1 MTESRIKR
9 LATTLMDATTDK
21 DPLVQEQIYNALCH
35 LGESEPEEIL
45 NSCDEYLRQHDKL
58 AYPHRVIILKAM
70 ETVVKNNIA
79 LLDKSTAKV
88 VIFLASNEMT
98 KSKEVI
104 RDWQQAASNVL
115 VAVGQRFINKVM
127 EEVLTKF
134 QPGILPHYFV
144 MQTFA
149 NLSVSNVFGMVPF
162 LNSILGTMLPML
174 GMAKQDHMKS
184 VFCYA
189 LQHFS
194 ESIQE
199 YLANLD
205 KAPDPT
211 VRKDTFS
218 NEIFSAYEVLFNSWL
233 QHREAKLRLA
243 VVEAMGPMSYLLPSE
258 KLEEQLP
265 KLIPGILA
273 LYKKHTEAFYISKSL
288 CQILEASVN
297 IGSRSLDV
305 QLDSLLGTLHPQICA
320 PADPAVPLTV
330 KNHTEVLRCFTVL
343 ACSFPD
349 RVLAF
354 LLPKLESSNERTRVG
369 TLLIMRQIINSAPSQ
384 MEIKKPFI
392 LSSMKLPLQDS
403 NNKVKRAVVQVIS
416 AMAHHGYLEQP
427 GGEAMMEFLVRQC
440 ALPSDAQ
447 PKKQPPDAD
456 DLTSD
461 SVQSI
466 SVNTLFLLSTTVDRM
481 NNVLWPYLLEFVT
494 PVQFT
499 NALTPLCKSL
509 MSLAVKKQEEGENAS
524 LIRYDLNANLP
535 SPYALTTRLLVVSS
549 QPYVGDCRGAAALR
563 LLNVLHYSV
572 HPALEQLWSKRVPL
586 LVEHIEENTEK
597 SLSQKEW
604 EEKLLLFLQETLAAV
619 ADNTW
624 ICHFVTEMCRQLNSY
639 NGFPLEKNFLYKC
652 IGTTL
657 GACASKDLVQKQLQ
671 ELLETARYHE
681 EAEREGLAS
690 CFGIC
695 AINHLEETLAK
706 LEDFVRSDVFKKSVG
721 LFSIFK
727 DRSDNEVE
735 KIKST
740 LILCYGYVA
749 VSAPKELVLSRIEA
763 DILKN
768 IFQYFNT
775 KVLGIKVET
784 KVQCEALNLSSSLLF
799 PALSVRLSLWVPL
812 ESSSRGGPRAPGE
825 SRWSRC
831 SLPRPPHPAPPRLE
845 PLPRKCRNSQRR
857 GREKGVGFFFFGGG
871 GFFGVLFG
879 FFFFLPGREPSVGSV
894 ARGRSGGRSPAACRL
909 PPVLPKPCFSYELG
923 AAGARRGVP
932 GRERAGLGSAFFAR
946 DLTLKLCLIRSIC
959 MISQAIYN
967 GAKCGD
973 FVFSRK
979 AELVA
984 QMVEF
989 IKAEPPEAMR
999 TPVRQRAMITCTYL
1013 VVLEPHLSDPDR
1025 TELIDTCLAGVLA
1038 LPPPEP
1044 AKEREENG
1052 GDASHKEVLY
1062 GDTLSALKD
1071 LLKSLLQRNLTPHG
1085 LQDMFAHLGPWIKSN
1100 KEHERQR
1107 AVEVSA
1113 ALLEFYLSKLNVS
1126 TVIPFYNLGVLIALF
1141 SPRCSDSLAS
1151 VRQDAVDC
1159 VYCLLYIQLCY
1170 EGFARD
1176 HRDEMVEGLKALK
1189 KGLEEPDFTVLFRTC
1204 NNIAMVIGKRVP
1216 PDQLMSLL
1224 LAMFEGL
1231 ADPDKNCSRA
1241 ATVMIN
1247 SLLKERGAVLQEKV
1261 PDIMSIIHSKLE
1273 EVDEE
1278 HIRKAAQQTV
1288 YILAS
1293 QHKSV
1298 VVSSLLGSPLPFDS
1312 HTCAMWR
1319 SLATEPT
1326 LASRILEQLLEKV
1339 NSDVPYKE
1347 SKSFPL
1353 LGSAAERVATPLP
1366 LAATCAL
1373 YEIMSAP
1380 ESGPAVLGLYPPLFV
1395 TLLLRLSCTVG
1406 VQLPKNL
1413 QSRERRRSS
1422 SSSGGGGSGNHGPAS
1437 RSLQPCSCAVET
1449 LKVMLVRGGSEEVA
1463 RAVGSAGGWELMA
1476 SAERHHDGIAVLAGA
1491 MARHAGPRLPLIVKN
1506 LIPTLNS
1513 VFDSQRITTTAFFAE
1528 LLNSNVVNDLILLET
1543 MMDNMTGRQKDACTL
1558 VRMLALRG
1566 LGNIASGSPE
1576 KVRKH
1581 GAKLLASM
1589 VNGMDD
1595 KDDPHN
1601 LVALE
1606 AMSSLSKLLDHLE
1619 ERDIQSMLLHIA
1631 IRIRPF
1637 FDSEQPDLRRSSIV
1651 LFGNLTKFSQGNCEV
1666 FFEQILNGLVTLL
1679 LHLQDPKPEVVKACK
1694 FALRMCGPNMGCDGL
1709 CDMFL
1714 NHLREDRS
1722 LHYGEF
1728 MNNVCKHLMQS
1739 YPEMLNR
1746 LILTNLFY
1754 FKSNWVDI
1762 RAAAPMF
1769 IGFLVLHVDEDQC
1782 QQVDLDQ
1789 LISALNLLLKD
1800 PVPSVR
1806 VKVAETLGRLVRI
1819 L

>member
-45 NSCDEYLRQHDKL
+45 NACDEYLRQHDKL
-58 AYPHRVIILKAM
+58 AFPHRVIILKAM
-70 ETVVKNNIA
+70 ETIVRNNISH
-79 LLDKSTAKV
+79 LDKSMAKV
-88 VIFLASNEMT
+88 VIFLASQEMT

-144 MQTFA
+144 LETFA
-149 NLSVSNVFGMVPF
+149 NLSVANVFGMVPF

-174 GMAKQDHMKS
+174 GMAKQDHLKV

-218 NEIFSAYEVLFNSWL
+218 NDIFSAYEVLFNSWL
-233 QHREAKLRLA
+233 QHRETKLRLA
-243 VVEAMGPMSYLLPSE
+243 VVEALGPMTHLMPAE

-265 KLIPGILA
+265 KLIPGILG
-273 LYKKHTEAFYISKSL
+273 LYKKHTETFYISKSL

-305 QLDSLLGTLHPQICA
+305 HLDSLMATLHPQICV
-320 PADPAVPLTV
+320 PTDPSVPLSV

-343 ACSFPD
+343 ASSFPD

-369 TLLIMRQIINSAPSQ
+369 TLLIVRQIINSAPSQ

-392 LSSMKLPLQDS
+392 LSAMKLPLQDN

-427 GGEAMMEFLVRQC
+427 GGEALLEFLIRQC
-440 ALPSDAQ
+440 ALSSDT
-447 PKKQPPDAD
+447 PKKPPPDAD
-456 DLTSD
+456 DLSSD
-461 SVQSI
+461 GVRRI
-466 SVNTLFLLSTTVDRM
+466 SVNTLFLLSTTVERM
-481 NNVLWPYLLEFVT
+481 NHILWPFLLEFLL
-494 PVQFT
+494 PMPFT

-509 MSLAVKKQEEGENAS
+509 ICLATKKREEDQNAS
-524 LIRYDLNANLP
+524 LIRYDLNGNLP
-535 SPYALTTRLLVVSS
+535 SPYAITTRLLVVSS
-549 QPYVGDCRGAAALR
+549 DPYLGDCRGTSALR
-563 LLNVLHYSV
+563 LLNVVSCSV
-572 HPALEQLWSKRVPL
+572 HPTLEKLWNEKIPL
-586 LVEHIEENTEK
+586 LVEHLEENTEN
-597 SLSQKEW
+597 SLIQKEW
-604 EEKLLLFLQETLAAV
+604 EEKLLLFLQETLKTV
-619 ADNTW
+619 WDNAW
-624 ICHFVTEMCRQLNSY
+624 ICPLVLEMCRQLNSY
-639 NGFPLEKNFLYKC
+639 NGAPTEKNFLYKC

-657 GACASKDLVQKQLQ
+657 GACGTKDLVQKQLQ

-690 CFGIC
+690 CFGLC
-695 AINHLEETLAK
+695 AIHHLEDTLAK

-727 DRSDNEVE
+727 DRNENEVE
-735 KIKST
+735 KVKST

-749 VSAPKELVLSRIEA
+749 ANAPKELVLSRIEE

-775 KVLGIKVET
+775 K
-784 KVQCEALNLSSSLLF
+784 
-799 PALSVRLSLWVPL
+799 
-812 ESSSRGGPRAPGE
+812 
-825 SRWSRC
+825 
-831 SLPRPPHPAPPRLE
+831 
-845 PLPRKCRNSQRR
+845 
-857 GREKGVGFFFFGGG
+857 
-871 GFFGVLFG
+871 
-879 FFFFLPGREPSVGSV
+879 
-894 ARGRSGGRSPAACRL
+894 
-909 PPVLPKPCFSYELG
+909 
-923 AAGARRGVP
+923 
-932 GRERAGLGSAFFAR
+932 

-959 MISQAIYN
+959 MISQAICN
-967 GAKCGD
+967 GMKCGD

-989 IKAEPPEAMR
+989 IKAEPLEVMR
-999 TPVRQRAMITCTYL
+999 TPIRQRAMITCTYL
-1013 VVLEPHLSDPDR
+1013 VILEPHLSDPDR
-1025 TELIDTCLAGVLA
+1025 TELMDTCLASVLA
-1038 LPPPEP
+1038 LPPPEA

-1052 GDASHKEVLY
+1052 GEALYKEVLY
-1062 GDTLSALKD
+1062 GDTINALKD

-1085 LQDMFAHLGPWIKSN
+1085 LQDMFAHLGPWIKSS
-1100 KEHERQR
+1100 KAHERER

-1113 ALLEFYLSKLNVS
+1113 SLLDFYLTKLNVS
-1126 TVIPFYNLGVLIALF
+1126 TVIPFYNLGVLMALF
-1141 SPRCSDSLAS
+1141 SPRCSDALAA
-1151 VRQDAVDC
+1151 VRQRAVDC
-1159 VYCLLYIQLCY
+1159 VYTLLSIQLCY

-1176 HRDEMVEGLKALK
+1176 HKDEMVEGLKALK
-1189 KGLEEPDFTVLFRTC
+1189 KGLEEPDFTVLFHTC

-1247 SLLKERGAVLQEKV
+1247 SLLKERGGVLQEKV

-1278 HIRKAAQQTV
+1278 HLRKAAQQTV

-1298 VVSSLLGSPLPFDS
+1298 VVSSLLSSSLPFDS

-1319 SLATEPT
+1319 SLATDPA
-1326 LASRILEQLLEKV
+1326 LASQILEQLLEKI
-1339 NSDVPYKE
+1339 NRDVPYKE
-1347 SKSFPL
+1347 SKCFL
-1353 LGSAAERVATPLP
+1353 LGSGSERIATPLP

-1380 ESGPAVLGLYPPLFV
+1380 ESGTAVVGLYPPLFV
-1395 TLLLRLSCTVG
+1395 TLLLRISSTVG

-1413 QSRERRRSS
+1413 QSKERRSN
-1422 SSSGGGGSGNHGPAS
+1422 NHNATS
-1437 RSLQPCSCAVET
+1437 RSLHPCSWAVET
-1449 LKVMLVRGGSEEVA
+1449 LKVMLIRGGSEEVA
-1463 RAVGSAGGWELMA
+1463 KVVGSTGGWELMA
-1476 SAERHHDGIAVLAGA
+1476 SPERHHDGIALLAGA

-1506 LIPTLNS
+1506 LIPTLSS

-1528 LLNSNVVNDLILLET
+1528 LLNNNVVNDLILLET
-1543 MMDNMTGRQKDACTL
+1543 MMDNMTGRQKDTCLL

-1566 LGNIASGSPE
+1566 LGNIASGSPD

-1601 LVALE
+1601 LIALE
-1606 AMSSLSKLLDHLE
+1606 AMSGLSKLLDHLE

-1637 FDSEQPDLRRSSIV
+1637 FDSEQPELRQSSIV
-1651 LFGNLTKFSQGNCEV
+1651 LFGNLTKFSEGEA
-1666 FFEQILNGLVTLL
+1666 FFEQIFNGLVTLL

-1694 FALRMCGPNMGCDGL
+1694 FALRMCGPNMGCEGL

-1714 NHLREDRS
+1714 NHLREERS

-1728 MNNVCKHLMQS
+1728 MNNVCKHLMQT

-1746 LILTNLFY
+1746 LISTNLFY
-1754 FKSNWVDI
+1754 FKSSWVDI

-1769 IGFLVLHVDEDQC
+1769 IGFLVLHVDEDHC

-1789 LISALNLLLKD
+1789 LLSALNLLLKD
-1800 PVPSVR
+1800 PIPAVR

>member
-1 MTESRIKR
+1 MMESRIKR

-21 DPLVQEQIYNALCH
+21 DPLVQEQIYNALCY

-45 NSCDEYLRQHDKL
+45 NACDEYLRQHDKL

-70 ETVVKNNIA
+70 ETVVKDNIG
-79 LLDKSTAKV
+79 LLEKSTAKV

-243 VVEAMGPMSYLLPSE
+243 VVEALGPMSYLMPSE

-305 QLDSLLGTLHPQICA
+305 QLDPLLGTLHPQICA
-320 PADPAVPLTV
+320 PADPSVPLTV

-427 GGEAMMEFLVRQC
+427 GGEAMLEFLVRQC
-440 ALPSDAQ
+440 ALPSEPQ
-447 PKKQPPDAD
+447 PKKQLPDAD
-456 DLTSD
+456 DLASD

-466 SVNTLFLLSTTVDRM
+466 SINTLFLLSTTVDRM

-494 PVQFT
+494 PIQFT

-509 MSLAVKKQEEGENAS
+509 MYLATKKQEEGENAS

-549 QPYVGDCRGAAALR
+549 QPYSGECRGAAALR
-563 LLNVLHYSV
+563 LLGVLHYSV
-572 HPALEQLWSKRVPL
+572 HPALDQLWSKKVPL
-586 LVEHIEENTEK
+586 LVEHVEENTES

-619 ADNTW
+619 SDNTW

-639 NGFPLEKNFLYKC
+639 NGFVLEKNFLYKC

-749 VSAPKELVLSRIEA
+749 VYAPKELVLSRIEA

-784 KVQCEALNLSSSLLF
+784 K
-799 PALSVRLSLWVPL
+799 
-812 ESSSRGGPRAPGE
+812 
-825 SRWSRC
+825 
-831 SLPRPPHPAPPRLE
+831 
-845 PLPRKCRNSQRR
+845 
-857 GREKGVGFFFFGGG
+857 
-871 GFFGVLFG
+871 
-879 FFFFLPGREPSVGSV
+879 
-894 ARGRSGGRSPAACRL
+894 
-909 PPVLPKPCFSYELG
+909 
-923 AAGARRGVP
+923 
-932 GRERAGLGSAFFAR
+932 

-967 GAKCGD
+967 GVKCGD
-973 FVFSRK
+973 FIFSRK

-989 IKAEPPEAMR
+989 IKAEPLEAMR

-1013 VVLEPHLSDPDR
+1013 VILEPHLSDPDR
-1025 TELIDTCLAGVLA
+1025 TELMDTCLAGVLA
-1038 LPPPEP
+1038 LPPLEP
-1044 AKEREENG
+1044 GKEREESG
-1052 GDASHKEVLY
+1052 SDALPKEMLY
-1062 GDTLSALKD
+1062 GDTISALKD

-1113 ALLEFYLSKLNVS
+1113 ALLDFYLSKLNVS

-1151 VRQDAVDC
+1151 VRQHAVDC

-1189 KGLEEPDFTVLFRTC
+1189 KGLEEPDFTVLFHTC

-1247 SLLKERGAVLQEKV
+1247 SLLKERGGVLQEKV

-1298 VVSSLLGSPLPFDS
+1298 VVSSLLGSALPFDS

-1319 SLATEPT
+1319 SLATEPALT
-1326 LASRILEQLLEKV
+1326 SQILEQLLEKV
-1339 NSDVPYKE
+1339 NRDVPYKE
-1347 SKSFPL
+1347 SKCFL
-1353 LGSAAERVATPLP
+1353 LGSGAERIATPLP

-1380 ESGPAVLGLYPPLFV
+1380 ESGAAVLGLYPPLFV
-1395 TLLLRLSCTVG
+1395 TLLLRVSCTVG

-1413 QSRERRRSS
+1413 QSRERRSS
-1422 SSSGGGGSGNHGPAS
+1422 SHGLAP
-1437 RSLQPCSCAVET
+1437 RSLHPCSRAVET
-1449 LKVMLVRGGSEEVA
+1449 LKVMLARGGSEEVA
-1463 RAVGSAGGWELMA
+1463 RAVGNAGGWDLMA
-1476 SAERHHDGIAVLAGA
+1476 SPERHHDGVAALAGA

-1506 LIPTLNS
+1506 LIPTLSS
-1513 VFDSQRITTTAFFAE
+1513 VFDSQRITTTAFLAE
-1528 LLNSNVVNDLILLET
+1528 LLNSNVVNDLMLLET
-1543 MMDNMTGRQKDACTL
+1543 VMDNMTGRQKDACTL

-1606 AMSSLSKLLDHLE
+1606 AMSSLSKLLDHVE

-1637 FDSEQPDLRRSSIV
+1637 FDSEQPDLRQSSIV
-1651 LFGNLTKFSQGNCEV
+1651 LFGNLSRFSEGNCEV

-1679 LHLQDPKPEVVKACK
+1679 LHLQDPKPEVVRACK
-1694 FALRMCGPNMGCDGL
+1694 FALRMCGPNMGCEGL

-1714 NHLREDRS
+1714 NHLREERS

-1769 IGFLVLHVDEDQC
+1769 IGFLVLHVDEEHC

-1800 PVPSVR
+1800 PVPAVR

>member
-1 MTESRIKR
+1 CSRPG

-21 DPLVQEQIYNALCH
+21 APQVQEQIYAALCYV
-35 LGESEPEEIL
+35 GEAEPEEVL
-45 NSCDEYLRQHDKL
+45 RCCDEYLRQHDKL

-70 ETVVKNNIA
+70 ETVVRNNIA

-104 RDWQQAASNVL
+104 RDWQEAASSVL

-144 MQTFA
+144 LQTFA

-189 LQHFS
+189 LQRFS

-218 NEIFSAYEVLFNSWL
+218 NDIFSAYEVLFSSWL

-243 VVEAMGPMSYLLPSE
+243 VVEAMGPMSHLLPGE

-273 LYKKHTEAFYISKSL
+273 LYRKHAEAFSISKSL
-288 CQILEASVN
+288 CQILEASVD

-305 QLDSLLGTLHPQICA
+305 QLDPLLGTLHPQICA
-320 PADPAVPLTV
+320 PADPALPLTV

-403 NNKVKRAVVQVIS
+403 SDKVKRALVQVIS

-427 GGEAMMEFLVRQC
+427 GGEAMVEFLVRQC
-440 ALPSDAQ
+440 ALASEL
-447 PKKQPPDAD
+447 PKKQAPDAED
-456 DLTSD
+456 PASD

-466 SVNTLFLLSTTVDRM
+466 SINTLLLLSTTVDRM
-481 NNVLWPYLLEFVT
+481 SNVLWPYLLEFVT
-494 PVQFT
+494 PIQFT
-499 NALTPLCKSL
+499 NALTPLCRSL
-509 MSLAVKKQEEGENAS
+509 MYLAMKKEEEGESAS
-524 LIRYDLNANLP
+524 LIRYDGNANLP
-535 SPYALTTRLLVVSS
+535 SPYALTARLLVVSS
-549 QPYVGDCRGAAALR
+549 QPHAGACRGAAALR
-563 LLNVLHYSV
+563 LLHVLHGSV
-572 HPALEQLWSKRVPL
+572 HPSLGPLWSKRVPL
-586 LVEHIEENTEK
+586 LVERIEENTEQA
-597 SLSQKEW
+597 LSQKEW
-604 EEKLLLFLQETLAAV
+604 EEELLLFLQETLAAI
-619 ADNTW
+619 ADSAW
-624 ICHFVTEMCRQLNSY
+624 IGQFVVEMSRQLSSY
-639 NGFPLEKNFLYKC
+639 NGFPMEKNFLYKC

-657 GACASKDLVQKQLQ
+657 GACSSKDLVQKQLQ

-690 CFGIC
+690 CFGLC
-695 AINHLEETLAK
+695 AMSHLEEALSE
-706 LEDFVRSDVFKKSVG
+706 LEQFVRSDVFRRSGG

-727 DRSDNEVE
+727 V
-735 KIKST
+735 
-740 LILCYGYVA
+740 CAGGCA
-749 VSAPKELVLSRIEA
+749 APAPTDAFPGCSGGADLLFFPLV
-763 DILKN
+763 
-768 IFQYFNT
+768 Q
-775 KVLGIKVET
+775 VLGIKVET
-784 KVQCEALNLSSSLLF
+784 K
-799 PALSVRLSLWVPL
+799 
-812 ESSSRGGPRAPGE
+812 
-825 SRWSRC
+825 
-831 SLPRPPHPAPPRLE
+831 
-845 PLPRKCRNSQRR
+845 
-857 GREKGVGFFFFGGG
+857 
-871 GFFGVLFG
+871 
-879 FFFFLPGREPSVGSV
+879 
-894 ARGRSGGRSPAACRL
+894 
-909 PPVLPKPCFSYELG
+909 
-923 AAGARRGVP
+923 
-932 GRERAGLGSAFFAR
+932 

-959 MISQAIYN
+959 MISQAICK
-967 GAKCGD
+967 GGKCGD
-973 FVFSRK
+973 FSFSHK

-989 IKAEPPEAMR
+989 MKAEPQDTMR

-1013 VVLEPHLSDPDR
+1013 VYPSSAPIPCRNDGAWPLPLSCSSPSP
-1025 TELIDTCLAGVLA
+1025 CS
-1038 LPPPEP
+1038 P
-1044 AKEREENG
+1044 
-1052 GDASHKEVLY
+1052 
-1062 GDTLSALKD
+1062 
-1071 LLKSLLQRNLTPHG
+1071 LQ
-1085 LQDMFAHLGPWIKSN
+1085 HLGPWIKSS
-1100 KEHERQR
+1100 KDHERQR
-1107 AVEVSA
+1107 AVEISA
-1113 ALLEFYLSKLNVS
+1113 ALLDFYLSALNVS
-1126 TVIPFYNLGVLIALF
+1126 TVIPFYNLSVLIALF
-1141 SPRCSDSLAS
+1141 SPRCSDSVPS
-1151 VRQDAVDC
+1151 VRLHAVDC

-1189 KGLEEPDFTVLFRTC
+1189 KGLEEPDFTVLFHACTSM
-1204 NNIAMVIGKRVP
+1204 AMVVGKRVP

-1224 LAMFEGL
+1224 LALFEGL
-1231 ADPDKNCSRA
+1231 VDPDRNCSRA

-1298 VVSSLLGSPLPFDS
+1298 VVSSLLGSALPFDS
-1312 HTCAMWR
+1312 HTCTMWR
-1319 SLATEPT
+1319 SLATEPALT
-1326 LASRILEQLLEKV
+1326 SQILEQLLEKV
-1339 NSDVPYKE
+1339 NRDVPYKE
-1347 SKSFPL
+1347 SKCFL
-1353 LGSAAERVATPLP
+1353 LGSGSERIATPLP

-1380 ESGPAVLGLYPPLFV
+1380 EAGPAVLGLYAPLFV
-1395 TLLLRLSCTVG
+1395 TLLLRLSCSVG
-1406 VQLPKNL
+1406 VQLPKSL
-1413 QSRERRRSS
+1413 QSRERRSS
-1422 SSSGGGGSGNHGPAS
+1422 SSQGPAA
-1437 RSLQPCSCAVET
+1437 RSLQPCSSAVET
-1449 LKVMLVRGGSEEVA
+1449 LKAMLVRGGSEEVA
-1463 RAVGSAGGWELMA
+1463 RAVDSAGAWDLMA
-1476 SAERHHDGIAVLAGA
+1476 SPERHHDGIAVLAGA

-1506 LIPTLNS
+1506 LVPTLSS

-1528 LLNSNVVNDLILLET
+1528 LLGSNVVNDLLLLET
-1543 MMDNMTGRQKDACTL
+1543 VLDGTAGRQKDPCTL
-1558 VRMLALRG
+1558 VRVLVLRG
-1566 LGNIASGSPE
+1566 LGNVAAGSPD

-1606 AMSSLSKLLDHLE
+1606 AMSSLSKLLDHVE

-1637 FDSEQPDLRRSSIV
+1637 FDSEQPRLRRSSIV
-1651 LFGNLTKFSQGNCEV
+1651 LFGHLSRFSRGHCEL
-1666 FFEQILNGLVTLL
+1666 FLEQILNGLVTLL
-1679 LHLQDPKPEVVKACK
+1679 LHLQDPQPDVVNACK
-1694 FALRMCGPNMGCDGL
+1694 FALRMCGPSMGCEGL
-1709 CDMFL
+1709 RAMFRT
-1714 NHLREDRS
+1714 HLREGRS

-1728 MNNVCKHLMQS
+1728 INDVCKHLMQS
-1739 YPEMLNR
+1739 FPEMLNR

-1754 FKSNWVDI
+1754 FKSAWVDI

-1769 IGFLVLHVDEDQC
+1769 IGFLVLHVDEDHC

-1789 LISALNLLLKD
+1789 LISG
-1800 PVPSVR
+1800 
-1806 VKVAETLGRLVRI
+1806 EQ
-1819 L
+1819 

>member
-1 MTESRIKR
+1 MMESRIKPCLSCSG

-21 DPLVQEQIYNALCH
+21 DPLVQEQIYNALCY

-45 NSCDEYLRQHDKL
+45 HSCDEYLRQHDKL

-79 LLDKSTAKV
+79 SLDKSTAKV

-104 RDWQQAASNVL
+104 REWQQAASSVL

-134 QPGILPHYFV
+134 QPGILPHYFIV
-144 MQTFA
+144 QTFA

-243 VVEAMGPMSYLLPSE
+243 VVEAVGPMSYLMPSE

-273 LYKKHTEAFYISKSL
+273 LYKKHAEAFYISKSL

-305 QLDSLLGTLHPQICA
+305 QLDALLGTLHPQICA
-320 PADPAVPLTV
+320 PADPSVPLTV

-403 NNKVKRAVVQVIS
+403 NDKVKRAVVQVIS

-427 GGEAMMEFLVRQC
+427 GGEAMMEYLVRQC
-440 ALPSDAQ
+440 ALPSEA
-447 PKKQPPDAD
+447 PKKQTPDAD

-494 PVQFT
+494 PIQFT

-509 MSLAVKKQEEGENAS
+509 MYLAMKKQEEGENAS
-524 LIRYDLNANLP
+524 LIRYDLNGNLP

-549 QPYVGDCRGAAALR
+549 QPYAGDCRGTAALR
-563 LLNVLHYSV
+563 LLSVLQYSV
-572 HPALEQLWSKRVPL
+572 HPALEQLWSKRVPS

-597 SLSQKEW
+597 CLCQKEW

-619 ADNTW
+619 SDNTW

-657 GACASKDLVQKQLQ
+657 GACTSKDLVQKQLQ

-740 LILCYGYVA
+740 LILCYGFVA
-749 VSAPKELVLSRIEA
+749 VHAPKELVLSRIEA

-784 KVQCEALNLSSSLLF
+784 K
-799 PALSVRLSLWVPL
+799 
-812 ESSSRGGPRAPGE
+812 
-825 SRWSRC
+825 
-831 SLPRPPHPAPPRLE
+831 
-845 PLPRKCRNSQRR
+845 
-857 GREKGVGFFFFGGG
+857 
-871 GFFGVLFG
+871 
-879 FFFFLPGREPSVGSV
+879 
-894 ARGRSGGRSPAACRL
+894 
-909 PPVLPKPCFSYELG
+909 
-923 AAGARRGVP
+923 
-932 GRERAGLGSAFFAR
+932 

-967 GAKCGD
+967 GGKCGD

-989 IKAEPPEAMR
+989 IKAEPLDAMR
-999 TPVRQRAMITCTYL
+999 TPVRQRAMVTCTYL
-1013 VVLEPHLSDPDR
+1013 VSVLEPHLSDPDR
-1025 TELIDTCLAGVLA
+1025 TELIDTCLASVLA
-1038 LPPPEP
+1038 LPPDPGQ
-1044 AKEREENG
+1044 ERDGIG
-1052 GDASHKEVLY
+1052 GDAPHKEILY

-1100 KEHERQR
+1100 KEQERQR

-1113 ALLEFYLSKLNVS
+1113 ALLDFYLGKLNVS

-1151 VRQDAVDC
+1151 VRQHAVDC

-1176 HRDEMVEGLKALK
+1176 HTDEMVEGLKALK
-1189 KGLEEPDFTVLFRTC
+1189 KGLEEPDFTVLFHAC
-1204 NNIAMVIGKRVP
+1204 HNIAMVVGKRVP

-1247 SLLKERGAVLQEKV
+1247 SLLKERGSVLQEKV
-1261 PDIMSIIHSKLE
+1261 PDIMSIIHSKLQ

-1278 HIRKAAQQTV
+1278 HVRKAAQQTV

-1298 VVSSLLGSPLPFDS
+1298 VVSSLLGSALPFDS

-1319 SLATEPT
+1319 SLAAEPT
-1326 LASRILEQLLEKV
+1326 LTSQILEQLLEKV
-1339 NSDVPYKE
+1339 NRDVPYKE
-1347 SKSFPL
+1347 SKCFL
-1353 LGSAAERVATPLP
+1353 LGSGSERIATPLP

-1380 ESGPAVLGLYPPLFV
+1380 ESGAAVLGLYAPLFV
-1395 TLLLRLSCTVG
+1395 TLLLRVSCTVG
-1406 VQLPKNL
+1406 VQLPKSL
-1413 QSRERRRSS
+1413 QSRERRSS
-1422 SSSGGGGSGNHGPAS
+1422 SLSPAP
-1437 RSLQPCSCAVET
+1437 RSLHPCSCAVET
-1449 LKVMLVRGGSEEVA
+1449 LKVMLARGGSEAVT
-1463 RAVGSAGGWELMA
+1463 RAVGSAGGWDLMA
-1476 SAERHHDGIAVLAGA
+1476 SPERHHDGIAVLAGA

-1506 LIPTLNS
+1506 LVPTLSS

-1528 LLNSNVVNDLILLET
+1528 LLNSNVVNDLMLLET
-1543 MMDNMTGRQKDACTL
+1543 VMDNMTGRQKDPCML

-1566 LGNIASGSPE
+1566 LGNISSGSPE

-1637 FDSEQPDLRRSSIV
+1637 FDSEQPGLRQSSIV
-1651 LFGNLTKFSQGNCEV
+1651 LFGNLTKFSEDDCEA

-1694 FALRMCGPNMGCDGL
+1694 FALRMCGPNMGCEGL

-1769 IGFLVLHVDEDQC
+1769 IGFLVLHVDEDHC

-1800 PVPSVR
+1800 PVPAVR
-1806 VKVAETLGRLVRI
+1806 MKVAETLGRLVRI

>member
-1 MTESRIKR
+1 READVSARGGPFACSRR
-9 LATTLMDATTDK
+9 PGGCSGAFPPRSGLATTLMDATTDK
-21 DPLVQEQIYNALCH
+21 APQVQEQIYAALCYV
-35 LGESEPEEIL
+35 GEAEPEEVL
-45 NSCDEYLRQHDKL
+45 RCCDEYLRQHDKL

-70 ETVVKNNIA
+70 ETVVRNNIA

-104 RDWQQAASNVL
+104 RDWQEAASSVL

-144 MQTFA
+144 LQTFA

-189 LQHFS
+189 LQRFS

-218 NEIFSAYEVLFNSWL
+218 NDIFSAYEVLFSSWL

-243 VVEAMGPMSYLLPSE
+243 VVEAMGPMSHLLPGE

-273 LYKKHTEAFYISKSL
+273 LYRKHAEAFSISKSL
-288 CQILEASVN
+288 CQILEASVD

-305 QLDSLLGTLHPQICA
+305 QLDPLLGTLHPQICA
-320 PADPAVPLTV
+320 PADPALPLTV

-403 NNKVKRAVVQVIS
+403 SDKVKRALVQVIS

-427 GGEAMMEFLVRQC
+427 GGEAMVEFLVRQC
-440 ALPSDAQ
+440 ALASELVGTRGGSSRKPGWG
-447 PKKQPPDAD
+447 
-456 DLTSD
+456 
-461 SVQSI
+461 
-466 SVNTLFLLSTTVDRM
+466 RM
-481 NNVLWPYLLEFVT
+481 WSEVLWPYLLEFVT
-494 PVQFT
+494 PIQFT
-499 NALTPLCKSL
+499 NALTPLCRSL
-509 MSLAVKKQEEGENAS
+509 MYLAMKKEEEGESAS
-524 LIRYDLNANLP
+524 LIRYDGNANLP
-535 SPYALTTRLLVVSS
+535 SPYALTARLLVVSS
-549 QPYVGDCRGAAALR
+549 QPHAGACRGAAALR
-563 LLNVLHYSV
+563 LLHVLHGSV
-572 HPALEQLWSKRVPL
+572 HPSLGPLWSKRVPL
-586 LVEHIEENTEK
+586 LVERIEENTEQA
-597 SLSQKEW
+597 LSQKEW
-604 EEKLLLFLQETLAAV
+604 EEELLLFLQETLAAI
-619 ADNTW
+619 ADSAW
-624 ICHFVTEMCRQLNSY
+624 IGQFVVEMSRQLSSY
-639 NGFPLEKNFLYKC
+639 NGFPMEKNFLYKC

-657 GACASKDLVQKQLQ
+657 GACSSKDLVQKQLQ

-690 CFGIC
+690 CFGLC
-695 AINHLEETLAK
+695 AMSHLEEALSE
-706 LEDFVRSDVFKKSVG
+706 LEQFVRSDVFRRSGG

-749 VSAPKELVLSRIEA
+749 AHAPQELVLSRIEA

-784 KVQCEALNLSSSLLF
+784 K
-799 PALSVRLSLWVPL
+799 
-812 ESSSRGGPRAPGE
+812 
-825 SRWSRC
+825 
-831 SLPRPPHPAPPRLE
+831 
-845 PLPRKCRNSQRR
+845 
-857 GREKGVGFFFFGGG
+857 
-871 GFFGVLFG
+871 
-879 FFFFLPGREPSVGSV
+879 
-894 ARGRSGGRSPAACRL
+894 
-909 PPVLPKPCFSYELG
+909 
-923 AAGARRGVP
+923 
-932 GRERAGLGSAFFAR
+932 

-959 MISQAIYN
+959 MISQAICK
-967 GAKCGD
+967 GGKCGD
-973 FVFSRK
+973 FSFSHK

-989 IKAEPPEAMR
+989 MKAEPQDTMR

-1013 VVLEPHLSDPDR
+1013 VYPSSAPIPCRNDGAWP
-1025 TELIDTCLAGVLA
+1025 
-1038 LPPPEP
+1038 LP
-1044 AKEREENG
+1044 
-1052 GDASHKEVLY
+1052 AS
-1062 GDTLSALKD
+1062 
-1071 LLKSLLQRNLTPHG
+1071 PHG
-1085 LQDMFAHLGPWIKSN
+1085 SDGAVAPWLPKAKQLSCSSPSPCSPLQHLGPWIKSS
-1100 KEHERQR
+1100 KDHERQR
-1107 AVEVSA
+1107 AVEISA
-1113 ALLEFYLSKLNVS
+1113 ALLDFYLSALNVS
-1126 TVIPFYNLGVLIALF
+1126 TVIPFYNLSVLIALF
-1141 SPRCSDSLAS
+1141 SPRCSDSVPS
-1151 VRQDAVDC
+1151 VRLHAVDC

-1189 KGLEEPDFTVLFRTC
+1189 KGLEEPDFTVLFHACTSM
-1204 NNIAMVIGKRVP
+1204 AMVVGKRVP

-1224 LAMFEGL
+1224 LALFEGL
-1231 ADPDKNCSRA
+1231 VDPDRNCSRA

-1298 VVSSLLGSPLPFDS
+1298 VVSSLLGSALPFDS
-1312 HTCAMWR
+1312 HTCTMWR
-1319 SLATEPT
+1319 SLATEPALT
-1326 LASRILEQLLEKV
+1326 SQILEQLLEKV
-1339 NSDVPYKE
+1339 NRDVPYKE
-1347 SKSFPL
+1347 SKCFL
-1353 LGSAAERVATPLP
+1353 LGSGSERIATPLP

-1380 ESGPAVLGLYPPLFV
+1380 EAGPAVLGLYAPLFV
-1395 TLLLRLSCTVG
+1395 TLLLRLSCSVG
-1406 VQLPKNL
+1406 VQLPKSL
-1413 QSRERRRSS
+1413 QSRERRSS
-1422 SSSGGGGSGNHGPAS
+1422 SSQGPAA
-1437 RSLQPCSCAVET
+1437 RSLQPCSSAVET
-1449 LKVMLVRGGSEEVA
+1449 LKAMLVRGGSEEVA
-1463 RAVGSAGGWELMA
+1463 RAVDSAGAWDLMA
-1476 SAERHHDGIAVLAGA
+1476 TSAPRVTRVSPPSA

-1506 LIPTLNS
+1506 LVPTLSS

-1528 LLNSNVVNDLILLET
+1528 LLGSNVVNDLLLLET
-1543 MMDNMTGRQKDACTL
+1543 VLDGTAGRQKDPCTL
-1558 VRMLALRG
+1558 VRVLVLRG
-1566 LGNIASGSPE
+1566 LGNVAAGSPD

-1606 AMSSLSKLLDHLE
+1606 AMSSLSKLLDHVE

-1637 FDSEQPDLRRSSIV
+1637 FDSEQPRLRRSSIV
-1651 LFGNLTKFSQGNCEV
+1651 LFGHLSRFSRGHCEL
-1666 FFEQILNGLVTLL
+1666 FLEQILNGLVTLL
-1679 LHLQDPKPEVVKACK
+1679 LHLQDPQPDVVNACK
-1694 FALRMCGPNMGCDGL
+1694 FALRMCGPSMGCEGL
-1709 CDMFL
+1709 RAMFRT
-1714 NHLREDRS
+1714 HLREGRS

-1728 MNNVCKHLMQS
+1728 INDVCKHLMQS
-1739 YPEMLNR
+1739 FPEMLNR

-1754 FKSNWVDI
+1754 FKSAWVDI

-1769 IGFLVLHVDEDQC
+1769 IGFLVLHVDEDHC

-1789 LISALNLLLKD
+1789 LISG
-1800 PVPSVR
+1800 
-1806 VKVAETLGRLVRI
+1806 EQ
-1819 L
+1819 

>member
-1 MTESRIKR
+1 MMESRIRR

-21 DPLVQEQIYNALCH
+21 DPLVQEQIYNALCY

-45 NSCDEYLRQHDKL
+45 HSCDEYLRQHDKL

-79 LLDKSTAKV
+79 SLDKSTAKV

-104 RDWQQAASNVL
+104 RDWQQAASSVL

-134 QPGILPHYFV
+134 QPGILPHYFIV
-144 MQTFA
+144 QTFA

-243 VVEAMGPMSYLLPSE
+243 VVEAMGPMSYLMPSE

-273 LYKKHTEAFYISKSL
+273 LYKKHAEAFYISKSL

-305 QLDSLLGTLHPQICA
+305 QLDALLGTLHPQICA
-320 PADPAVPLTV
+320 PADPFVPLTV

-403 NNKVKRAVVQVIS
+403 NDKVKRAVVQVIS

-427 GGEAMMEFLVRQC
+427 GGEAMMEYLVRQC
-440 ALPSDAQ
+440 ALPSEA
-447 PKKQPPDAD
+447 PKKQPLDAD

-494 PVQFT
+494 PIQFT

-509 MSLAVKKQEEGENAS
+509 MYLAMKKQEEGENAS
-524 LIRYDLNANLP
+524 LIRYDLNGNLP

-549 QPYVGDCRGAAALR
+549 QPYAGDCRGAAALR
-563 LLNVLHYSV
+563 LLNVLQYSV
-572 HPALEQLWSKRVPL
+572 HPALEQLWSKRVPS

-597 SLSQKEW
+597 CLCQKEW

-619 ADNTW
+619 SDNTW
-624 ICHFVTEMCRQLNSY
+624 ICHFVTEMCRQLNCY

-652 IGTTL
+652 IGMTL
-657 GACASKDLVQKQLQ
+657 GACVSKDLVQKQLQ

-740 LILCYGYVA
+740 LILCYGFVA
-749 VSAPKELVLSRIEA
+749 VHAPKELVLSRIEA

-784 KVQCEALNLSSSLLF
+784 K
-799 PALSVRLSLWVPL
+799 
-812 ESSSRGGPRAPGE
+812 
-825 SRWSRC
+825 
-831 SLPRPPHPAPPRLE
+831 
-845 PLPRKCRNSQRR
+845 
-857 GREKGVGFFFFGGG
+857 
-871 GFFGVLFG
+871 
-879 FFFFLPGREPSVGSV
+879 
-894 ARGRSGGRSPAACRL
+894 
-909 PPVLPKPCFSYELG
+909 
-923 AAGARRGVP
+923 
-932 GRERAGLGSAFFAR
+932 

-967 GAKCGD
+967 GGKCGD

-989 IKAEPPEAMR
+989 IKAEPLDAMR
-999 TPVRQRAMITCTYL
+999 TPVRQRAMVTCTYL
-1013 VVLEPHLSDPDR
+1013 VSVLEPHLSDPDR
-1025 TELIDTCLAGVLA
+1025 TELIDTCLASVLA
-1038 LPPPEP
+1038 LPPDPGQ
-1044 AKEREENG
+1044 ERDG
-1052 GDASHKEVLY
+1052 IGSDALHKEILY

-1100 KEHERQR
+1100 KEQERQR
-1107 AVEVSA
+1107 AVEISA
-1113 ALLEFYLSKLNVS
+1113 ALLDFYLGKLNVS

-1151 VRQDAVDC
+1151 VRQHAVDC

-1176 HRDEMVEGLKALK
+1176 HTDEMVEGLKALK
-1189 KGLEEPDFTVLFRTC
+1189 KGLEEPDFTVLFHTC
-1204 NNIAMVIGKRVP
+1204 HNIAMVVGKRVP

-1247 SLLKERGAVLQEKV
+1247 SLLKERGSVLQEKV
-1261 PDIMSIIHSKLE
+1261 PDIMSIIHSKLQ

-1298 VVSSLLGSPLPFDS
+1298 VVSSLLGSALPFDS

-1319 SLATEPT
+1319 SLAAEPT
-1326 LASRILEQLLEKV
+1326 LTSQILEQLLEKV
-1339 NSDVPYKE
+1339 NRDVPYKE
-1347 SKSFPL
+1347 SKCFL
-1353 LGSAAERVATPLP
+1353 LGSGSERIATPLP

-1380 ESGPAVLGLYPPLFV
+1380 ESGAAVLGLYAPLFV
-1395 TLLLRLSCTVG
+1395 TLLLRVSCTVG
-1406 VQLPKNL
+1406 VQLPKSL
-1413 QSRERRRSS
+1413 QSRERRSS
-1422 SSSGGGGSGNHGPAS
+1422 SLSPAP
-1437 RSLQPCSCAVET
+1437 RSLHPCSCAVET
-1449 LKVMLVRGGSEEVA
+1449 LKVMLARGGSEAVTK
-1463 RAVGSAGGWELMA
+1463 AVGSAGGWDLMA
-1476 SAERHHDGIAVLAGA
+1476 SPERHHDGIAVLAGA

-1506 LIPTLNS
+1506 LVPTLSS

-1528 LLNSNVVNDLILLET
+1528 LLNSNVVNDLMLLET
-1543 MMDNMTGRQKDACTL
+1543 VMDNMTGRQKDPCLL

-1566 LGNIASGSPE
+1566 LGNISSGSPE

-1637 FDSEQPDLRRSSIV
+1637 FDSEQPDLRQSSIV
-1651 LFGNLTKFSQGNCEV
+1651 LFGNLTKFSEDDCEA

-1694 FALRMCGPNMGCDGL
+1694 FALRMCGPNMGCEGL

-1769 IGFLVLHVDEDQC
+1769 IGFLVLHVDEDHC

-1800 PVPSVR
+1800 PVPAVR
-1806 VKVAETLGRLVRI
+1806 MKVAETLGRLVRI

>member
-1 MTESRIKR
+1 MMESRIKR

-21 DPLVQEQIYNALCH
+21 DPLVQEQIYNALCY

-45 NSCDEYLRQHDKL
+45 HSCDEYLRQHDKL

-104 RDWQQAASNVL
+104 RDWQQAASSVL

-144 MQTFA
+144 LQTFA

-243 VVEAMGPMSYLLPSE
+243 VVEAIGPMSHLMPGE

-320 PADPAVPLTV
+320 PADPSVPLTV

-403 NNKVKRAVVQVIS
+403 NNKVKRAVVQVVS

-427 GGEAMMEFLVRQC
+427 GGEAMVEFLVRQC
-440 ALPSDAQ
+440 ALASDL
-447 PKKQPPDAD
+447 PKKQPPDAE

-466 SVNTLFLLSTTVDRM
+466 SINTLFLLSTTVDRM

-494 PVQFT
+494 PIQFT
-499 NALTPLCKSL
+499 NALTPLCRSL
-509 MSLAVKKQEEGENAS
+509 MYLAMKKEEEGENAS
-524 LIRYDLNANLP
+524 LIRYDVNANLP

-549 QPYVGDCRGAAALR
+549 QPHAGACRGVAALR
-563 LLNVLHYSV
+563 LLHVLHGSV
-572 HPALEQLWSKRVPL
+572 HPSLAPLWSKRVPL
-586 LVEHIEENTEK
+586 LVEHIEENTEQ

-619 ADNTW
+619 ADSAW
-624 ICHFVTEMCRQLNSY
+624 IGHFVMEMCRQLSSY
-639 NGFPLEKNFLYKC
+639 NGFPMEKNFLYKC

-657 GACASKDLVQKQLQ
+657 GACSSKDLVQKQLQ

-706 LEDFVRSDVFKKSVG
+706 LEEFVRSDVFKKSVG

-749 VSAPKELVLSRIEA
+749 IYAPKELVLSRIEA

-784 KVQCEALNLSSSLLF
+784 K
-799 PALSVRLSLWVPL
+799 
-812 ESSSRGGPRAPGE
+812 
-825 SRWSRC
+825 
-831 SLPRPPHPAPPRLE
+831 
-845 PLPRKCRNSQRR
+845 
-857 GREKGVGFFFFGGG
+857 
-871 GFFGVLFG
+871 
-879 FFFFLPGREPSVGSV
+879 
-894 ARGRSGGRSPAACRL
+894 
-909 PPVLPKPCFSYELG
+909 
-923 AAGARRGVP
+923 
-932 GRERAGLGSAFFAR
+932 

-959 MISQAIYN
+959 MISQAICN
-967 GAKCGD
+967 GGKCGD
-973 FVFSRK
+973 FSFSRK

-989 IKAEPPEAMR
+989 MKAEPQDTMR
-999 TPVRQRAMITCTYL
+999 TPIRQRAMITCTYL
-1013 VVLEPHLSDPDR
+1013 VILEPHLSDPDR

-1038 LPPPEP
+1038 LPPLEV
-1044 AKEREENG
+1044 AKDREENG
-1052 GDASHKEVLY
+1052 ADAIPKEVLY
-1062 GDTLSALKD
+1062 GDTMSALKD

-1085 LQDMFAHLGPWIKSN
+1085 LQDMFAHLGPWIKSS
-1100 KEHERQR
+1100 KDHERQR

-1113 ALLEFYLSKLNVS
+1113 ALLDFYLSKLNVS
-1126 TVIPFYNLGVLIALF
+1126 TVIPFYNLSVLVALF
-1141 SPRCSDSLAS
+1141 SPRCSDAVAS
-1151 VRQDAVDC
+1151 VRLHAVDC

-1176 HRDEMVEGLKALK
+1176 HRDEMVEGLKVLK
-1189 KGLEEPDFTVLFRTC
+1189 KGLEEPDFTVLFHTC
-1204 NNIAMVIGKRVP
+1204 NNMAMVVGKRVP

-1224 LAMFEGL
+1224 LALFEGL
-1231 ADPDKNCSRA
+1231 VDPDRNCSRA

-1298 VVSSLLGSPLPFDS
+1298 VVSSLLGSALPFDS
-1312 HTCAMWR
+1312 HTCTMWR

-1326 LASRILEQLLEKV
+1326 LTSEILEQLLEKV
-1339 NSDVPYKE
+1339 NRDVPYKE
-1347 SKSFPL
+1347 SKGFL
-1353 LGSAAERVATPLP
+1353 LGSSSERIATPLP

-1380 ESGPAVLGLYPPLFV
+1380 EAGPAVLGLYAPLFV

-1413 QSRERRRSS
+1413 QSRERRSS
-1422 SSSGGGGSGNHGPAS
+1422 SSQGPAP
-1437 RSLQPCSCAVET
+1437 RSLHPCSSAVQT
-1449 LKVMLVRGGSEEVA
+1449 LKAMLVRGGSEEVA
-1463 RAVGSAGGWELMA
+1463 RAVDSAGAWDLMA
-1476 SAERHHDGIAVLAGA
+1476 SPERHHEGITVLAGA

-1506 LIPTLNS
+1506 LIPTLSS

-1528 LLNSNVVNDLILLET
+1528 LLNSNVVNDLLLLET
-1543 MMDNMTGRQKDACTL
+1543 VMDNMTGRQKDPCTL
-1558 VRMLALRG
+1558 VRMLVLRG
-1566 LGNIASGSPE
+1566 LGNVASGSPD

-1606 AMSSLSKLLDHLE
+1606 AMSSLSKLLDHVE

-1637 FDSEQPDLRRSSIV
+1637 FDSEQPELRHSSIV
-1651 LFGNLTKFSQGNCEV
+1651 LFGHLSRFSHSHCEV

-1679 LHLQDPKPEVVKACK
+1679 LHLQDPSPEVVNACK
-1694 FALRMCGPNMGCDGL
+1694 FALRMCGPSMGCEGL
-1709 CDMFL
+1709 RDMFL
-1714 NHLREDRS
+1714 NHLREGRS

-1728 MNNVCKHLMQS
+1728 INNVCKHLMQS

-1769 IGFLVLHVDEDQC
+1769 IGFLVLHVDEDHC

-1800 PVPSVR
+1800 PVPTVR

>member
-1 MTESRIKR
+1 MEGNARGCSSSFAAPDVQETFGESQNFAARLSR
-9 LATTLMDATTDK
+9 SGLATTLMDATTDK
-21 DPLVQEQIYNALCH
+21 DPLVQEQIYNALCY

-45 NSCDEYLRQHDKL
+45 HSCDEYLRQHDKL

-70 ETVVKNNIA
+70 ETVVRNNIA
-79 LLDKSTAKV
+79 SLDKSTAKV
-88 VIFLASNEMT
+88 VIFLASSEMT

-104 RDWQQAASNVL
+104 RDWQQAASSVL

-134 QPGILPHYFV
+134 QPGILPHYFIV
-144 MQTFA
+144 QTFA

-243 VVEAMGPMSYLLPSE
+243 VVEAMGPMSYLMPSE

-273 LYKKHTEAFYISKSL
+273 LYKKHAEAFYISKSL

-305 QLDSLLGTLHPQICA
+305 QLDALLGTLHPQICA
-320 PADPAVPLTV
+320 PADPFVPLTV

-403 NNKVKRAVVQVIS
+403 NDKVKRAVVQVIS

-427 GGEAMMEFLVRQC
+427 GGEAMMEYLVRQC
-440 ALPSDAQ
+440 ALPSEQ
-447 PKKQPPDAD
+447 PKKQPLDAD

-494 PVQFT
+494 PIQFT

-509 MSLAVKKQEEGENAS
+509 MYLAMKKQEEGENAS
-524 LIRYDLNANLP
+524 LIRYDLNGNLP

-549 QPYVGDCRGAAALR
+549 QPYAGDCRGAAALR
-563 LLNVLHYSV
+563 LLSVLQYSV
-572 HPALEQLWSKRVPL
+572 HPALEQLWSKRVPS

-597 SLSQKEW
+597 CLCQKEW

-619 ADNTW
+619 SDNTW
-624 ICHFVTEMCRQLNSY
+624 ICHFVTEMCRQLNCY

-657 GACASKDLVQKQLQ
+657 GACVSKDLVQKQLQ

-740 LILCYGYVA
+740 LILCYGFVA
-749 VSAPKELVLSRIEA
+749 VHAPKELVLSRIEA

-784 KVQCEALNLSSSLLF
+784 K
-799 PALSVRLSLWVPL
+799 
-812 ESSSRGGPRAPGE
+812 
-825 SRWSRC
+825 
-831 SLPRPPHPAPPRLE
+831 
-845 PLPRKCRNSQRR
+845 
-857 GREKGVGFFFFGGG
+857 
-871 GFFGVLFG
+871 
-879 FFFFLPGREPSVGSV
+879 
-894 ARGRSGGRSPAACRL
+894 
-909 PPVLPKPCFSYELG
+909 
-923 AAGARRGVP
+923 
-932 GRERAGLGSAFFAR
+932 

-959 MISQAIYN
+959 MISQAIYD
-967 GAKCGD
+967 GGKCGD

-989 IKAEPPEAMR
+989 IKAEPLDAMR
-999 TPVRQRAMITCTYL
+999 TPVRQRAMVTCTYL

-1025 TELIDTCLAGVLA
+1025 TELIDTCLASVLA
-1038 LPPPEP
+1038 LPPDPGQ
-1044 AKEREENG
+1044 ERDG
-1052 GDASHKEVLY
+1052 IGSDILY

-1085 LQDMFAHLGPWIKSN
+1085 LQDMFAVGHLGPWIKSN
-1100 KEHERQR
+1100 KDGRG
-1107 AVEVSA
+1107 
-1113 ALLEFYLSKLNVS
+1113 
-1126 TVIPFYNLGVLIALF
+1126 TVVPFYNLGVLIALF

-1151 VRQDAVDC
+1151 VRQHAVDC

-1176 HRDEMVEGLKALK
+1176 HTDEMVEGLKALK
-1189 KGLEEPDFTVLFRTC
+1189 KGLEEPDFTVLFHTC
-1204 NNIAMVIGKRVP
+1204 HNIAMVVGKRVP

-1247 SLLKERGAVLQEKV
+1247 SLLKERGSVLQEKV
-1261 PDIMSIIHSKLE
+1261 PDIMSIIHSKLQ

-1298 VVSSLLGSPLPFDS
+1298 VVSSLLGSALPFDS

-1319 SLATEPT
+1319 SLAAEPT
-1326 LASRILEQLLEKV
+1326 LTSQILEQLLEKV
-1339 NSDVPYKE
+1339 NRDVPYKE
-1347 SKSFPL
+1347 SKCFL
-1353 LGSAAERVATPLP
+1353 LGSGSERIATPLP

-1380 ESGPAVLGLYPPLFV
+1380 ESGAAVLGLYAPLFV
-1395 TLLLRLSCTVG
+1395 TLLLRVSCTVG
-1406 VQLPKNL
+1406 VQLPKSL
-1413 QSRERRRSS
+1413 QSRERRSS
-1422 SSSGGGGSGNHGPAS
+1422 SLSPAPRSLHPCRYGAEGGSATRHVELGALVAGSTPA
-1437 RSLQPCSCAVET
+1437 A
-1449 LKVMLVRGGSEEVA
+1449 A
-1463 RAVGSAGGWELMA
+1463 RRAPS
-1476 SAERHHDGIAVLAGA
+1476 A

-1506 LIPTLNS
+1506 LVPTLSS

-1528 LLNSNVVNDLILLET
+1528 LLNSNVVNDLMLLET
-1543 MMDNMTGRQKDACTL
+1543 VMDNMTGRQKDPCLL

-1566 LGNIASGSPE
+1566 LGNISSGSPE

-1637 FDSEQPDLRRSSIV
+1637 FDSEQPDLRQSSIV
-1651 LFGNLTKFSQGNCEV
+1651 LFGNLTKFSEEDCEA

-1694 FALRMCGPNMGCDGL
+1694 FALRMCGPNMGCEGL

-1746 LILTNLFY
+1746 LISTNLFY

-1769 IGFLVLHVDEDQC
+1769 IGFLVLHVDEDHC

-1789 LISALNLLLKD
+1789 LISGES
-1800 PVPSVR
+1800 VPTAR
-1806 VKVAETLGRLVRI
+1806 AAGELGLGVGAGAQPRDFGLPRLGTCRAPGSCSARG
-1819 L
+1819 

>member
-1 MTESRIKR
+1 MMESRIRR

-21 DPLVQEQIYNALCH
+21 EPLVQEQIYNALCY

-45 NSCDEYLRQHDKL
+45 HSCDEYLRQHDKL

-70 ETVVKNNIA
+70 ETVVRNNIGS
-79 LLDKSTAKV
+79 LDKSTAKV

-104 RDWQQAASNVL
+104 RDWQQAASSVL

-134 QPGILPHYFV
+134 QPGILPHYFIV
-144 MQTFA
+144 QTFA

-243 VVEAMGPMSYLLPSE
+243 VVEAMGPMSHLMPSE

-273 LYKKHTEAFYISKSL
+273 LYKKHAEAFYISKSL

-305 QLDSLLGTLHPQICA
+305 QLDALLGTLHPQICA
-320 PADPAVPLTV
+320 PADPFVPLTV

-403 NNKVKRAVVQVIS
+403 NDKVKRAVVQVIS

-427 GGEAMMEFLVRQC
+427 GGEAMMEYLVRQC
-440 ALPSDAQ
+440 ALPSEAQ
-447 PKKQPPDAD
+447 PKKQPLDAD

-494 PVQFT
+494 PIQFT

-509 MSLAVKKQEEGENAS
+509 MYLAMKKQEEGENAN
-524 LIRYDLNANLP
+524 LIRYDLNGNLP

-549 QPYVGDCRGAAALR
+549 QPYAGDCRGAAALR
-563 LLNVLHYSV
+563 LLHVLQYSV
-572 HPALEQLWSKRVPL
+572 HPALEQLWSKRVPA

-597 SLSQKEW
+597 CLCQKEW
-604 EEKLLLFLQETLAAV
+604 EEKLLLLLQETLAAV
-619 ADNTW
+619 SDNTW
-624 ICHFVTEMCRQLNSY
+624 ICHFVTEMCRQLNCY

-657 GACASKDLVQKQLQ
+657 GACVSKDLVQKQLQ

-740 LILCYGYVA
+740 LILCYGFVA
-749 VSAPKELVLSRIEA
+749 VHAPKELVLSRIEA

-784 KVQCEALNLSSSLLF
+784 K
-799 PALSVRLSLWVPL
+799 
-812 ESSSRGGPRAPGE
+812 
-825 SRWSRC
+825 
-831 SLPRPPHPAPPRLE
+831 
-845 PLPRKCRNSQRR
+845 
-857 GREKGVGFFFFGGG
+857 
-871 GFFGVLFG
+871 
-879 FFFFLPGREPSVGSV
+879 
-894 ARGRSGGRSPAACRL
+894 
-909 PPVLPKPCFSYELG
+909 
-923 AAGARRGVP
+923 
-932 GRERAGLGSAFFAR
+932 

-959 MISQAIYN
+959 MISQAIHN
-967 GAKCGD
+967 GGKCGD

-989 IKAEPPEAMR
+989 IKAEPLDAMR
-999 TPVRQRAMITCTYL
+999 TPVRQRAMVTCTYL

-1025 TELIDTCLAGVLA
+1025 TELIDTCLASVLA
-1038 LPPPEP
+1038 LPPDPGPE
-1044 AKEREENG
+1044 RDG
-1052 GDASHKEVLY
+1052 VSSDALHKEILY

-1100 KEHERQR
+1100 KEQERQR
-1107 AVEVSA
+1107 AVEISA
-1113 ALLEFYLSKLNVS
+1113 ALLDFYLAKLNVS
-1126 TVIPFYNLGVLIALF
+1126 TVVPFYNLGVLIALF

-1151 VRQDAVDC
+1151 VRQHAVDC

-1176 HRDEMVEGLKALK
+1176 HMDEMVEGLKALK
-1189 KGLEEPDFTVLFRTC
+1189 KGLEEPDFTVLFHTC
-1204 NNIAMVIGKRVP
+1204 HNIAMVVGKRVP
-1216 PDQLMSLL
+1216 PEQLMSLL

-1247 SLLKERGAVLQEKV
+1247 SLLKERGSVLQEKV
-1261 PDIMSIIHSKLE
+1261 PDIMSIIHSKLQ

-1298 VVSSLLGSPLPFDS
+1298 VVSSLLGSALPFDS

-1319 SLATEPT
+1319 SLAADPT
-1326 LASRILEQLLEKV
+1326 LTSQILEQLLEKV
-1339 NSDVPYKE
+1339 NRDVPYKE
-1347 SKSFPL
+1347 SKCFL
-1353 LGSAAERVATPLP
+1353 LGSGSERIATPLP

-1380 ESGPAVLGLYPPLFV
+1380 ESGAAVLGLYAPLFV
-1395 TLLLRLSCTVG
+1395 TLLLRVSCTVG
-1406 VQLPKNL
+1406 VQLPKSL
-1413 QSRERRRSS
+1413 QSRERRSS
-1422 SSSGGGGSGNHGPAS
+1422 SLSPAP
-1437 RSLQPCSCAVET
+1437 RSLHPCSCAVET
-1449 LKVMLVRGGSEEVA
+1449 LKVMLARGGSEAVTK
-1463 RAVGSAGGWELMA
+1463 AVGSAGGWDLMA
-1476 SAERHHDGIAVLAGA
+1476 SPERHHDGIAVLAGA

-1506 LIPTLNS
+1506 LVPTLSS

-1528 LLNSNVVNDLILLET
+1528 LLNSNVVNDLMLLET
-1543 MMDNMTGRQKDACTL
+1543 VMDNMTGRQKDPCLL

-1566 LGNIASGSPE
+1566 LGNISSGSPE

-1637 FDSEQPDLRRSSIV
+1637 FDSEQPELRQSSIV
-1651 LFGNLTKFSQGNCEV
+1651 LFGNLTKFSEEDCEA

-1694 FALRMCGPNMGCDGL
+1694 FALRMCGPNMGCEGL

-1746 LILTNLFY
+1746 LISTNLFY

-1769 IGFLVLHVDEDQC
+1769 IGFLVLHVDEDHC

-1800 PVPSVR
+1800 PVPAVR
-1806 VKVAETLGRLVRI
+1806 MKVAETLGRLVRI

>member
-1 MTESRIKR
+1 PSSPWLRG

-21 DPLVQEQIYNALCH
+21 DPLVQEQIYDALCY

-70 ETVVKNNIA
+70 ETVVKNNIT

-115 VAVGQRFINKVM
+115 VAVGQCFINKVM

-243 VVEAMGPMSYLLPSE
+243 VVEALGPMSYLMPSD

-320 PADPAVPLTV
+320 PADPSVPLTV

-369 TLLIMRQIINSAPSQ
+369 TLLIMRQIINSAREYQ
-384 MEIKKPFI
+384 EIPAACSFSPLPFADAGAAA
-392 LSSMKLPLQDS
+392 LPVQ
-403 NNKVKRAVVQVIS
+403 VKRAMVQVIS

-440 ALPSDAQ
+440 ALSSDQ

-481 NNVLWPYLLEFVT
+481 SNVLWPYLLEFVT
-494 PVQFT
+494 PIQFT

-509 MSLAVKKQEEGENAS
+509 MYLAMKKQEEGESAS
-524 LIRYDLNANLP
+524 LIRYDLNGQ
-535 SPYALTTRLLVVSS
+535 YWLTPADVVSS
-549 QPYVGDCRGAAALR
+549 QPYVGDCRGTAALR

-572 HPALEQLWSKRVPL
+572 HPALDQLWSKKIPL
-586 LVEHIEENTEK
+586 L
-597 SLSQKEW
+597 LFLPQ
-604 EEKLLLFLQETLAAV
+604 FLQETLVAV
-619 ADNTW
+619 SDNTW
-624 ICHFVTEMCRQLNSY
+624 ICHFVTEMCRQLHGY

-727 DRSDNEVE
+727 DRSDTEVE

-749 VSAPKELVLSRIEA
+749 VYAPKELVLSRIEA

-784 KVQCEALNLSSSLLF
+784 K
-799 PALSVRLSLWVPL
+799 
-812 ESSSRGGPRAPGE
+812 
-825 SRWSRC
+825 
-831 SLPRPPHPAPPRLE
+831 
-845 PLPRKCRNSQRR
+845 
-857 GREKGVGFFFFGGG
+857 
-871 GFFGVLFG
+871 
-879 FFFFLPGREPSVGSV
+879 
-894 ARGRSGGRSPAACRL
+894 
-909 PPVLPKPCFSYELG
+909 
-923 AAGARRGVP
+923 
-932 GRERAGLGSAFFAR
+932 

-967 GAKCGD
+967 GVKCGD

-1013 VVLEPHLSDPDR
+1013 VILEPHLSDPDR
-1025 TELIDTCLAGVLA
+1025 TELIDTCLASVLA
-1038 LPPPEP
+1038 LPPLELV
-1044 AKEREENG
+1044 KERDENG
-1052 GDASHKEVLY
+1052 GDMLY
-1062 GDTLSALKD
+1062 GDTISALKD

-1113 ALLEFYLSKLNVS
+1113 ALLDFYLSKLNVN
-1126 TVIPFYNLGVLIALF
+1126 TVIPFYNLSVLIALF

-1151 VRQDAVDC
+1151 VRQHAVDC
-1159 VYCLLYIQLCY
+1159 VYSLLYIQLCY

-1189 KGLEEPDFTVLFRTC
+1189 KGLEEPDFTVLFHTC
-1204 NNIAMVIGKRVP
+1204 NNIAMVIGKRIP

-1247 SLLKERGAVLQEKV
+1247 SLLKERGGVLQEKV

-1298 VVSSLLGSPLPFDS
+1298 VVSSLLGSSLPFDS
-1312 HTCAMWR
+1312 HTCTMWR

-1326 LASRILEQLLEKV
+1326 LTSQILEQLLEKV
-1339 NSDVPYKE
+1339 NRDVPYKE
-1347 SKSFPL
+1347 SKCFL
-1353 LGSAAERVATPLP
+1353 LGSGSERIATPLP

-1380 ESGPAVLGLYPPLFV
+1380 ESGAAVLGLYPPLFV
-1395 TLLLRLSCTVG
+1395 TLLLRVSCTVG

-1413 QSRERRRSS
+1413 QSRERRSS
-1422 SSSGGGGSGNHGPAS
+1422 SHGPAP
-1437 RSLQPCSCAVET
+1437 RSLHPCSCAVET
-1449 LKVMLVRGGSEEVA
+1449 LKVMLARGGSEEVA
-1463 RAVGSAGGWELMA
+1463 RAVGNAGGWELMA
-1476 SAERHHDGIAVLAGA
+1476 SPERHHDGIAVLARA

-1506 LIPTLNS
+1506 LIPTLSS

-1543 MMDNMTGRQKDACTL
+1543 MMDNMTGRQKDSCML

-1566 LGNIASGSPE
+1566 LGNIASGSPD

-1581 GAKLLASM
+1581 GATLLASM

-1606 AMSSLSKLLDHLE
+1606 AMSSLSKLLDHVE

-1637 FDSEQPDLRRSSIV
+1637 FDSEQPDLRQSSIV
-1651 LFGNLTKFSQGNCEV
+1651 LFGNLTKFSEDNCEV

-1694 FALRMCGPNMGCDGL
+1694 FALRMCGPNMGCEGL

-1728 MNNVCKHLMQS
+1728 MNNVCKHLMQT

-1746 LILTNLFY
+1746 LIVTNLFY

-1769 IGFLVLHVDEDQC
+1769 IGFLVLHVDEDHC
-1782 QQVDLDQ
+1782 QQVLPPAVFAAGERG
-1789 LISALNLLLKD
+1789 LASAHW
-1800 PVPSVR
+1800 SWS
-1806 VKVAETLGRLVRI
+1806 
-1819 L
+1819 

>member
-1 MTESRIKR
+1 MMESRIKPCLSCSG

-21 DPLVQEQIYNALCH
+21 DPLVQEQIYNALCY

-45 NSCDEYLRQHDKL
+45 HSCDEYLRQHDKL

-79 LLDKSTAKV
+79 SLDKSTAKV

-104 RDWQQAASNVL
+104 REWQQAASSVL

-134 QPGILPHYFV
+134 QPGILPHYFIV
-144 MQTFA
+144 QTFA

-243 VVEAMGPMSYLLPSE
+243 VVEAVGPMSYLMPSE

-273 LYKKHTEAFYISKSL
+273 LYKKHAEAFYISKSL

-305 QLDSLLGTLHPQICA
+305 QLDALLGTLHPQICA
-320 PADPAVPLTV
+320 PADPSVPLTV

-403 NNKVKRAVVQVIS
+403 NDKVKRAVVQVIS

-427 GGEAMMEFLVRQC
+427 GGEAMMEYLVRQC
-440 ALPSDAQ
+440 ALPSEAQ
-447 PKKQPPDAD
+447 PKKQTPDAD

-494 PVQFT
+494 PIQFT

-509 MSLAVKKQEEGENAS
+509 MYLAMKKQEEGENAS
-524 LIRYDLNANLP
+524 LIRYDLNGNLP

-549 QPYVGDCRGAAALR
+549 QPYAGDCRGTAALR
-563 LLNVLHYSV
+563 LLSVLQYSV
-572 HPALEQLWSKRVPL
+572 HPALEQLWSKRVPS

-597 SLSQKEW
+597 CLCQKEW

-619 ADNTW
+619 SDNTW

-657 GACASKDLVQKQLQ
+657 GACTSKDLVQKQLQ

-740 LILCYGYVA
+740 LILCYGFVA
-749 VSAPKELVLSRIEA
+749 VHAPKELVLSRIEA

-775 KVLGIKVET
+775 K
-784 KVQCEALNLSSSLLF
+784 
-799 PALSVRLSLWVPL
+799 
-812 ESSSRGGPRAPGE
+812 
-825 SRWSRC
+825 
-831 SLPRPPHPAPPRLE
+831 
-845 PLPRKCRNSQRR
+845 
-857 GREKGVGFFFFGGG
+857 
-871 GFFGVLFG
+871 
-879 FFFFLPGREPSVGSV
+879 
-894 ARGRSGGRSPAACRL
+894 
-909 PPVLPKPCFSYELG
+909 
-923 AAGARRGVP
+923 
-932 GRERAGLGSAFFAR
+932 

-967 GAKCGD
+967 GGKCGD

-989 IKAEPPEAMR
+989 IKAEPLDAMR
-999 TPVRQRAMITCTYL
+999 TPVRQRAMVTCTYL
-1013 VVLEPHLSDPDR
+1013 VSVLEPHLSDPDR
-1025 TELIDTCLAGVLA
+1025 TELIDTCLASVLA
-1038 LPPPEP
+1038 LPPDPGQ
-1044 AKEREENG
+1044 ERDG
-1052 GDASHKEVLY
+1052 IGSDAPHKEILY

-1100 KEHERQR
+1100 KEQERQR

-1113 ALLEFYLSKLNVS
+1113 ALLDFYLGKLNVS

-1151 VRQDAVDC
+1151 VRQHAVDC

-1176 HRDEMVEGLKALK
+1176 HTDEMVEGLKALK
-1189 KGLEEPDFTVLFRTC
+1189 KGLEEPDFTVLFHTC
-1204 NNIAMVIGKRVP
+1204 HNIAMVVGKRVP

-1247 SLLKERGAVLQEKV
+1247 SLLKERGSVLQEKV
-1261 PDIMSIIHSKLE
+1261 PDIMSIIHSKLQ

-1278 HIRKAAQQTV
+1278 HVRKAAQQTV

-1298 VVSSLLGSPLPFDS
+1298 VVSSLLGSALPFDS

-1319 SLATEPT
+1319 SLAAEPT
-1326 LASRILEQLLEKV
+1326 LTSQILEQLLEKV
-1339 NSDVPYKE
+1339 NRDVPYKE
-1347 SKSFPL
+1347 SKCFL
-1353 LGSAAERVATPLP
+1353 LGSGSERIATPLP

-1380 ESGPAVLGLYPPLFV
+1380 ESGAAVLGLYAPLFV
-1395 TLLLRLSCTVG
+1395 TLLLRVSCTVG
-1406 VQLPKNL
+1406 VQLPKSL
-1413 QSRERRRSS
+1413 QSRERRSS
-1422 SSSGGGGSGNHGPAS
+1422 SLSPAP
-1437 RSLQPCSCAVET
+1437 RSLHPCSCAVET
-1449 LKVMLVRGGSEEVA
+1449 LKVMLARGGSEAVT
-1463 RAVGSAGGWELMA
+1463 RAVGSAGGWDLMA
-1476 SAERHHDGIAVLAGA
+1476 SPERHHDGIAVLAGA

-1506 LIPTLNS
+1506 LVPTLSS

-1528 LLNSNVVNDLILLET
+1528 LLNSNVVNDLMLLET
-1543 MMDNMTGRQKDACTL
+1543 VMDNMTGRQKDPCML

-1566 LGNIASGSPE
+1566 LGNISSGSPE

-1637 FDSEQPDLRRSSIV
+1637 FDSEQPGLRQSSIV
-1651 LFGNLTKFSQGNCEV
+1651 LFGNLTKFSEDDCEA

-1694 FALRMCGPNMGCDGL
+1694 FALRMCGPNMGCEGL

-1769 IGFLVLHVDEDQC
+1769 IGFLVLHVDEDHC

-1800 PVPSVR
+1800 PVPAVR
-1806 VKVAETLGRLVRI
+1806 MKVAETLGRLVRI

>member
-1 MTESRIKR
+1 MTESRIRR
-9 LATTLMDATTDK
+9 LAMTLMDATTDK
-21 DPLVQEQIYNALCH
+21 DPLVQEQIYNALCY

-45 NSCDEYLRQHDKL
+45 HACDEYLRQHDKL
-58 AYPHRVIILKAM
+58 AYPHRVIILNAM

-98 KSKEVI
+98 KSKEVV

-134 QPGILPHYFV
+134 QPGILPHYFI

-243 VVEAMGPMSYLLPSE
+243 VVEAIGPMSYLVPSE

-273 LYKKHTEAFYISKSL
+273 LYKKHAEAFYISKSL

-297 IGSRSLDV
+297 IGSRSLDM

-320 PADPAVPLTV
+320 PADPSIPLTV

-369 TLLIMRQIINSAPSQ
+369 TLLIMRQIINSASSQ

-392 LSSMKLPLQDS
+392 LASMKLPLQDS
-403 NNKVKRAVVQVIS
+403 SNKVKRAMVQVIS
-416 AMAHHGYLEQP
+416 AMAHHGYLEQA
-427 GGEAMMEFLVRQC
+427 GGEMMLEYLIRQC
-440 ALPSDAQ
+440 ALPADA
-447 PKKQPPDAD
+447 PKKQLPDAD
-456 DLTSD
+456 DFTSD

-481 NNVLWPYLLEFVT
+481 SNVLWPYLLEFVT
-494 PVQFT
+494 PIQFT

-509 MSLAVKKQEEGENAS
+509 MYLAMKKQEEGENAS

-535 SPYALTTRLLVVSS
+535 SPYAITTRLLVVSS
-549 QPYVGDCRGAAALR
+549 QPYVGDCRGTAALR
-563 LLNVLHYSV
+563 LLNVLHYSI
-572 HPALEQLWSKRVPL
+572 HPALDQLWSKKVPP
-586 LVEHIEENTEK
+586 LVEYIEENTEK
-597 SLSQKEW
+597 SLCQKEW
-604 EEKLLLFLQETLAAV
+604 EEKLLLFLQETLMAV
-619 ADNTW
+619 SDNAW
-624 ICHFVTEMCRQLNSY
+624 ICQFSMEMCKQLNNY
-639 NGFPLEKNFLYKC
+639 NGFALEKNFLYKC

-657 GACASKDLVQKQLQ
+657 GACISKDLVQKQLQ

-681 EAEREGLAS
+681 KAEWEGLAS

-740 LILCYGYVA
+740 LILCYGFVA
-749 VSAPKELVLSRIEA
+749 VYAPKELVLSRIEA

-768 IFQYFNT
+768 VFQYFNT
-775 KVLGIKVET
+775 K
-784 KVQCEALNLSSSLLF
+784 
-799 PALSVRLSLWVPL
+799 
-812 ESSSRGGPRAPGE
+812 
-825 SRWSRC
+825 
-831 SLPRPPHPAPPRLE
+831 
-845 PLPRKCRNSQRR
+845 
-857 GREKGVGFFFFGGG
+857 
-871 GFFGVLFG
+871 
-879 FFFFLPGREPSVGSV
+879 
-894 ARGRSGGRSPAACRL
+894 
-909 PPVLPKPCFSYELG
+909 
-923 AAGARRGVP
+923 
-932 GRERAGLGSAFFAR
+932 

-959 MISQAIYN
+959 MISQAICN
-967 GAKCGD
+967 GVKCGD

-989 IKAEPPEAMR
+989 IKAEPLDSMR

-1025 TELIDTCLAGVLA
+1025 TELIDTCLASVLA
-1038 LPPPEP
+1038 LPPLDSM
-1044 AKEREENG
+1044 KE
-1052 GDASHKEVLY
+1052 GDGSVTDTLHKEMLY
-1062 GDTLSALKD
+1062 GDTISALKD

-1113 ALLEFYLSKLNVS
+1113 ALLDFYLGKLNVS

-1151 VRQDAVDC
+1151 VRQYAVDC
-1159 VYCLLYIQLCY
+1159 VYCLLYMQLRY

-1189 KGLEEPDFTVLFRTC
+1189 KGLEEPDFTVLFHTC

-1231 ADPDKNCSRA
+1231 VDPDKNCSRA

-1247 SLLKERGAVLQEKV
+1247 SLLKERGGVLQEKV
-1261 PDIMSIIHSKLE
+1261 PDIMSIIHGKLQ

-1278 HIRKAAQQTV
+1278 HVRKAAQQTV

-1298 VVSSLLGSPLPFDS
+1298 VVSSLLGSSLPFDS
-1312 HTCAMWR
+1312 HTCTMWR
-1319 SLATEPT
+1319 SLATEPNLT
-1326 LASRILEQLLEKV
+1326 SQILEQLLEKV
-1339 NSDVPYKE
+1339 NKDVPYKE
-1347 SKSFPL
+1347 SKCFL
-1353 LGSAAERVATPLP
+1353 LGSSSERVATPLP

-1380 ESGPAVLGLYPPLFV
+1380 ESGAAVLGLYPQLFA
-1395 TLLLRLSCTVG
+1395 TLLLRVSCTVG

-1413 QSRERRRSS
+1413 QSRERRST
-1422 SSSGGGGSGNHGPAS
+1422 GPAP
-1437 RSLQPCSCAVET
+1437 RSLEPCSCAVET
-1449 LKVMLVRGGSEEVA
+1449 LRTMLARGGSEEVA
-1463 RAVGSAGGWELMA
+1463 QAVGSAGGWELMG
-1476 SAERHHDGIAVLAGA
+1476 SPERHHDGVAVLASA

-1506 LIPTLNS
+1506 LIPILSS
-1513 VFDSQRITTTAFFAE
+1513 VLDNQRVTTTAFFAE

-1543 MMDNMTGRQKDACTL
+1543 MMDNMTGRQKDPCML

-1566 LGNIASGSPE
+1566 LGNISSGAPE

-1606 AMSSLSKLLDHLE
+1606 AMSSLSKLLDHME
-1619 ERDIQSMLLHIA
+1619 ESDIQSMLLHVA

-1637 FDSEQPDLRRSSIV
+1637 FDSEQPDLRKSSIV
-1651 LFGNLTKFSQGNCEV
+1651 LFGNLTKFSEGNCEV

-1694 FALRMCGPNMGCDGL
+1694 FALRMCGPNMGCEGL

-1746 LILTNLFY
+1746 LISTNLFY
-1754 FKSNWVDI
+1754 FKSTWVDI

-1769 IGFLVLHVDEDQC
+1769 IGFLVLHVDEDHC

-1789 LISALNLLLKD
+1789 LISSLNLLLKD
-1800 PVPSVR
+1800 PVPAVR
-1806 VKVAETLGRLVRI
+1806 MKVAETLGRLVRI

>member
-1 MTESRIKR
+1 MTESRIRR
-9 LATTLMDATTDK
+9 LAMTLMDATTDK
-21 DPLVQEQIYNALCH
+21 DPLVQEQIYNALCY

-45 NSCDEYLRQHDKL
+45 HACDEYLRQHDKL
-58 AYPHRVIILKAM
+58 AYPHRVIILNAM

-98 KSKEVI
+98 KSKEVV

-134 QPGILPHYFV
+134 QPGILPHYFI

-243 VVEAMGPMSYLLPSE
+243 VVEAIGPMSYLVPSE

-273 LYKKHTEAFYISKSL
+273 LYKKHAEAFYISKSL

-297 IGSRSLDV
+297 IGSRSLDM

-320 PADPAVPLTV
+320 PADPSIPLTV

-369 TLLIMRQIINSAPSQ
+369 TLLIMRQIINSASSQ

-392 LSSMKLPLQDS
+392 LASMKLPLQDS
-403 NNKVKRAVVQVIS
+403 SNKVKRAMVQVIS
-416 AMAHHGYLEQP
+416 AMAHHGYLEQA
-427 GGEAMMEFLVRQC
+427 GGEMMLEYLIRQC
-440 ALPSDAQ
+440 ALPADA
-447 PKKQPPDAD
+447 PKKQLPDAD
-456 DLTSD
+456 DFTSD

-481 NNVLWPYLLEFVT
+481 SNVLWPYLLEFVT
-494 PVQFT
+494 PIQFT

-509 MSLAVKKQEEGENAS
+509 MYLAMKKQEEGENAS

-535 SPYALTTRLLVVSS
+535 SPYAITTRLLVVSS
-549 QPYVGDCRGAAALR
+549 QPYVGDCRGTAALR
-563 LLNVLHYSV
+563 LLNVLHYSI
-572 HPALEQLWSKRVPL
+572 HPALDQLWSKKVPP
-586 LVEHIEENTEK
+586 LVEYIEENTEK
-597 SLSQKEW
+597 SLCQKEW
-604 EEKLLLFLQETLAAV
+604 EEKLLLFLQETLMAV
-619 ADNTW
+619 SDNAW
-624 ICHFVTEMCRQLNSY
+624 ICQFSMEMCKQLNNY
-639 NGFPLEKNFLYKC
+639 NGFALEKNFLYKC

-657 GACASKDLVQKQLQ
+657 GACISKDLVQKQLQ

-681 EAEREGLAS
+681 KAEWEGLAS

-740 LILCYGYVA
+740 LILCYGFVA
-749 VSAPKELVLSRIEA
+749 VYAPKELVLSRIEA

-768 IFQYFNT
+768 VFQYFNT

-784 KVQCEALNLSSSLLF
+784 K
-799 PALSVRLSLWVPL
+799 
-812 ESSSRGGPRAPGE
+812 
-825 SRWSRC
+825 
-831 SLPRPPHPAPPRLE
+831 
-845 PLPRKCRNSQRR
+845 
-857 GREKGVGFFFFGGG
+857 
-871 GFFGVLFG
+871 
-879 FFFFLPGREPSVGSV
+879 
-894 ARGRSGGRSPAACRL
+894 
-909 PPVLPKPCFSYELG
+909 
-923 AAGARRGVP
+923 
-932 GRERAGLGSAFFAR
+932 

-959 MISQAIYN
+959 MISQAICN
-967 GAKCGD
+967 GVKCGD

-989 IKAEPPEAMR
+989 IKAEPLDSMR

-1025 TELIDTCLAGVLA
+1025 TELIDTCLASVLA
-1038 LPPPEP
+1038 LPPLDSM
-1044 AKEREENG
+1044 KE
-1052 GDASHKEVLY
+1052 GDGSVTDTLHKEMLY
-1062 GDTLSALKD
+1062 GDTISALKD

-1113 ALLEFYLSKLNVS
+1113 ALLDFYLGKLNVS

-1151 VRQDAVDC
+1151 VRQYAVDC
-1159 VYCLLYIQLCY
+1159 VYCLLYMQLRY

-1189 KGLEEPDFTVLFRTC
+1189 KGLEEPDFTVLFHTC

-1231 ADPDKNCSRA
+1231 VDPDKNCSRA

-1247 SLLKERGAVLQEKV
+1247 SLLKERGGVLQEKV
-1261 PDIMSIIHSKLE
+1261 PDIMSIIHGKLQ

-1278 HIRKAAQQTV
+1278 HVRKAAQQTV

-1298 VVSSLLGSPLPFDS
+1298 VVSSLLGSSLPFDS
-1312 HTCAMWR
+1312 HTCTMWR
-1319 SLATEPT
+1319 SLATEPNLT
-1326 LASRILEQLLEKV
+1326 SQILEQLLEKV
-1339 NSDVPYKE
+1339 NKDVPYKE
-1347 SKSFPL
+1347 SKCFL
-1353 LGSAAERVATPLP
+1353 LGSSSERVATPLP

-1380 ESGPAVLGLYPPLFV
+1380 ESGAAVLGLYPQLFA
-1395 TLLLRLSCTVG
+1395 TLLLRVSCTVG

-1413 QSRERRRSS
+1413 QSRERRST
-1422 SSSGGGGSGNHGPAS
+1422 GPAP
-1437 RSLQPCSCAVET
+1437 RSLEPCSCAVET
-1449 LKVMLVRGGSEEVA
+1449 LRTMLARGGSEEVA
-1463 RAVGSAGGWELMA
+1463 QAVGSAGGWELMG
-1476 SAERHHDGIAVLAGA
+1476 SPERHHDGVAVLASA

-1506 LIPTLNS
+1506 LIPILSS
-1513 VFDSQRITTTAFFAE
+1513 VLDNQRVTTTAFFAE

-1543 MMDNMTGRQKDACTL
+1543 MMDNMTGRQKDPCML

-1566 LGNIASGSPE
+1566 LGNISSGAPE

-1606 AMSSLSKLLDHLE
+1606 AMSSLSKLLDHME
-1619 ERDIQSMLLHIA
+1619 ESDIQSMLLHVA

-1637 FDSEQPDLRRSSIV
+1637 FDSEQPDLRKSSIV
-1651 LFGNLTKFSQGNCEV
+1651 LFGNLTKFSEGNCEV

-1694 FALRMCGPNMGCDGL
+1694 FALRMCGPNMGCEGL

-1746 LILTNLFY
+1746 LISTNLFY
-1754 FKSNWVDI
+1754 FKSTWVDI

-1769 IGFLVLHVDEDQC
+1769 IGFLVLHVDEDHC

-1789 LISALNLLLKD
+1789 LISSLNLLLKD
-1800 PVPSVR
+1800 PVPAVR
-1806 VKVAETLGRLVRI
+1806 MKVAETLGRLVRI

>member
-1 MTESRIKR
+1 
-9 LATTLMDATTDK
+9 MDATTDK
-21 DPLVQEQIYNALCH
+21 DPLVQEQIYNALCY

-45 NSCDEYLRQHDKL
+45 NACDEYLRQHDKL

-70 ETVVKNNIA
+70 ETVVKDNIG
-79 LLDKSTAKV
+79 LLEKSTAKV

-98 KSKEVI
+98 KSKVI

-243 VVEAMGPMSYLLPSE
+243 VVEALGPMSYLMPSE

-305 QLDSLLGTLHPQICA
+305 QLDPLLGTLHPQICA
-320 PADPAVPLTV
+320 PADPSVPLTV

-427 GGEAMMEFLVRQC
+427 GGEAMLEFLVRQC
-440 ALPSDAQ
+440 ALPSEPQ
-447 PKKQPPDAD
+447 PKKQLPDAD

-494 PVQFT
+494 PIQFT

-509 MSLAVKKQEEGENAS
+509 MYLATKKQEEGENAS

-549 QPYVGDCRGAAALR
+549 QPYSGECRGAAALR
-563 LLNVLHYSV
+563 LLGVLHYSV
-572 HPALEQLWSKRVPL
+572 HPALDQLWSKKVPL
-586 LVEHIEENTEK
+586 LVEHNTES

-604 EEKLLLFLQETLAAV
+604 EEKLLLFLQETLVAV
-619 ADNTW
+619 SDNTW

-639 NGFPLEKNFLYKC
+639 NGFVLEKNFLYKC

-749 VSAPKELVLSRIEA
+749 VYAPKELVLSRIEA

-784 KVQCEALNLSSSLLF
+784 K
-799 PALSVRLSLWVPL
+799 
-812 ESSSRGGPRAPGE
+812 
-825 SRWSRC
+825 
-831 SLPRPPHPAPPRLE
+831 
-845 PLPRKCRNSQRR
+845 
-857 GREKGVGFFFFGGG
+857 
-871 GFFGVLFG
+871 
-879 FFFFLPGREPSVGSV
+879 
-894 ARGRSGGRSPAACRL
+894 
-909 PPVLPKPCFSYELG
+909 
-923 AAGARRGVP
+923 
-932 GRERAGLGSAFFAR
+932 

-967 GAKCGD
+967 GVKCGD
-973 FVFSRK
+973 FIFSRK

-989 IKAEPPEAMR
+989 IKAEPLEAMR

-1013 VVLEPHLSDPDR
+1013 VYPSSAAVP
-1025 TELIDTCLAGVLA
+1025 AGTQLMGA
-1038 LPPPEP
+1038 GAPQRPLG
-1044 AKEREENG
+1044 RM
-1052 GDASHKEVLY
+1052 LY
-1062 GDTLSALKD
+1062 GDTISALKD

-1113 ALLEFYLSKLNVS
+1113 ALLDFYLSKLNVS

-1151 VRQDAVDC
+1151 VRQHAVDC

-1170 EGFARD
+1170 EGGSAGRAGWF
-1176 HRDEMVEGLKALK
+1176 HRSG
-1189 KGLEEPDFTVLFRTC
+1189 GSVLAAGAPFSTAGQR
-1204 NNIAMVIGKRVP
+1204 GRVP

-1247 SLLKERGAVLQEKV
+1247 SLLKERGGVLQEKV
-1261 PDIMSIIHSKLE
+1261 PDIISIIHSKLE

-1298 VVSSLLGSPLPFDS
+1298 VVSSLLGSALPFDS

-1319 SLATEPT
+1319 SLATEPALT
-1326 LASRILEQLLEKV
+1326 SQILEQLLEKV
-1339 NSDVPYKE
+1339 NRDVPYKE
-1347 SKSFPL
+1347 SKCFL
-1353 LGSAAERVATPLP
+1353 LGSGAERIATPLP

-1380 ESGPAVLGLYPPLFV
+1380 ESGAAVLGLYPPLFV
-1395 TLLLRLSCTVG
+1395 TLLLRVSCTVG

-1413 QSRERRRSS
+1413 QSRERRSS
-1422 SSSGGGGSGNHGPAS
+1422 SHGLAP
-1437 RSLQPCSCAVET
+1437 RSLHPCSRAVET
-1449 LKVMLVRGGSEEVA
+1449 LKVMLARGGSEEVA
-1463 RAVGSAGGWELMA
+1463 RAVGNAGGWDLMA
-1476 SAERHHDGIAVLAGA
+1476 SPERHHDGVAALAGA

-1506 LIPTLNS
+1506 LVPMLSS
-1513 VFDSQRITTTAFFAE
+1513 VFDSQRITTTAFLAE
-1528 LLNSNVVNDLILLET
+1528 LLNSNVVNDLMLLET
-1543 MMDNMTGRQKDACTL
+1543 VMDNMTGRQKDACTL

-1606 AMSSLSKLLDHLE
+1606 AMSSLSKLLDHVE

-1637 FDSEQPDLRRSSIV
+1637 FDSEQPDLRQSSIV
-1651 LFGNLTKFSQGNCEV
+1651 LFGNLSRFSEGNCEV

-1679 LHLQDPKPEVVKACK
+1679 LHLQDPKPEVVRACK
-1694 FALRMCGPNMGCDGL
+1694 FALRMCGPNMGCEGL

-1714 NHLREDRS
+1714 NHLREERS

-1728 MNNVCKHLMQS
+1728 MNNVCKHLVS
-1739 YPEMLNR
+1739 SRPGPWHR
-1746 LILTNLFY
+1746 RCPWG
-1754 FKSNWVDI
+1754 SCWGP
-1762 RAAAPMF
+1762 APVCPPPSPSP
-1769 IGFLVLHVDEDQC
+1769 GLS
-1782 QQVDLDQ
+1782 
-1789 LISALNLLLKD
+1789 SAS
-1800 PVPSVR
+1800 P
-1806 VKVAETLGRLVRI
+1806 
-1819 L
+1819 

>member
-104 RDWQQAASNVL
+104 RDWQQAASDVL

-440 ALPSDAQ
+440 ALPSDA

-784 KVQCEALNLSSSLLF
+784 K
-799 PALSVRLSLWVPL
+799 
-812 ESSSRGGPRAPGE
+812 
-825 SRWSRC
+825 
-831 SLPRPPHPAPPRLE
+831 
-845 PLPRKCRNSQRR
+845 
-857 GREKGVGFFFFGGG
+857 
-871 GFFGVLFG
+871 
-879 FFFFLPGREPSVGSV
+879 
-894 ARGRSGGRSPAACRL
+894 
-909 PPVLPKPCFSYELG
+909 
-923 AAGARRGVP
+923 
-932 GRERAGLGSAFFAR
+932 

-1422 SSSGGGGSGNHGPAS
+1422 SSSGGGGGGSGNHGPAS

>member
-1 MTESRIKR
+1 MTRLSRSG

-21 DPLVQEQIYNALCH
+21 DPLVQEQIYNALCY

-45 NSCDEYLRQHDKL
+45 HSCDEYLRQHDKL

-70 ETVVKNNIA
+70 ETVVRNNIA
-79 LLDKSTAKV
+79 SLDKSTAKV
-88 VIFLASNEMT
+88 VIFLASSEMT
-98 KSKEVI
+98 KSKVI
-104 RDWQQAASNVL
+104 RDWQQAASSVL

-134 QPGILPHYFV
+134 QPGILPHYFIV
-144 MQTFA
+144 QTFA

-243 VVEAMGPMSYLLPSE
+243 VVEAMGPMSYLMPSE

-273 LYKKHTEAFYISKSL
+273 LYKKHAEAFYISKSL

-305 QLDSLLGTLHPQICA
+305 QLDALLGTLHPQVGVPWGCGVGREPLCP
-320 PADPAVPLTV
+320 PA
-330 KNHTEVLRCFTVL
+330 

-403 NNKVKRAVVQVIS
+403 NDKVKRAVVQVIS

-427 GGEAMMEFLVRQC
+427 GGEAMMEYLVRQC
-440 ALPSDAQ
+440 ALPSEAVRVPRGAGQ
-447 PKKQPPDAD
+447 AGAG
-456 DLTSD
+456 SD

-494 PVQFT
+494 PIQFT

-509 MSLAVKKQEEGENAS
+509 MYLAMKKQEEGENAS
-524 LIRYDLNANLP
+524 LIRYDLNGNLP

-549 QPYVGDCRGAAALR
+549 QPYAGDCRGAAALR
-563 LLNVLHYSV
+563 LLSVLQYSV
-572 HPALEQLWSKRVPL
+572 HPALEQLWSKRVPS
-586 LVEHIEENTEK
+586 LVEHIEEK
-597 SLSQKEW
+597 CLCQKEW

-619 ADNTW
+619 SDNTW
-624 ICHFVTEMCRQLNSY
+624 ICHFVTEMCRQLNCY

-657 GACASKDLVQKQLQ
+657 GACVSKDLVQKQLQ

-740 LILCYGYVA
+740 LILCYGFVA
-749 VSAPKELVLSRIEA
+749 VHAPKELVLSRIEA

-784 KVQCEALNLSSSLLF
+784 K
-799 PALSVRLSLWVPL
+799 
-812 ESSSRGGPRAPGE
+812 
-825 SRWSRC
+825 
-831 SLPRPPHPAPPRLE
+831 
-845 PLPRKCRNSQRR
+845 
-857 GREKGVGFFFFGGG
+857 
-871 GFFGVLFG
+871 
-879 FFFFLPGREPSVGSV
+879 
-894 ARGRSGGRSPAACRL
+894 
-909 PPVLPKPCFSYELG
+909 
-923 AAGARRGVP
+923 
-932 GRERAGLGSAFFAR
+932 

-959 MISQAIYN
+959 MISQAIYD
-967 GAKCGD
+967 GGKCGD

-989 IKAEPPEAMR
+989 IKAEPLDAMR
-999 TPVRQRAMITCTYL
+999 TPVRQRAMVTCTYL
-1013 VVLEPHLSDPDR
+1013 VYPSSGGSRGRAPPR
-1025 TELIDTCLAGVLA
+1025 SLAPCSR
-1038 LPPPEP
+1038 LPRGP
-1044 AKEREENG
+1044 G
-1052 GDASHKEVLY
+1052 GRAILY

-1100 KEHERQR
+1100 KEQERQR
-1107 AVEVSA
+1107 AVEISA
-1113 ALLEFYLSKLNVS
+1113 ALLDFYLGKLNVS
-1126 TVIPFYNLGVLIALF
+1126 VSGRGTVVPFYNLGVLIALF

-1151 VRQDAVDC
+1151 VRQHAVDC

-1176 HRDEMVEGLKALK
+1176 HTDEMVEGLKALK
-1189 KGLEEPDFTVLFRTC
+1189 KGLEEPDFTVLFHTC
-1204 NNIAMVIGKRVP
+1204 HNIAMVVGKRVP

-1247 SLLKERGAVLQEKV
+1247 SLLKERGSVLQEKV
-1261 PDIMSIIHSKLE
+1261 PDIMSIIHSKLQ

-1298 VVSSLLGSPLPFDS
+1298 VVSSLLGSALPFDS

-1319 SLATEPT
+1319 SLAAEPT
-1326 LASRILEQLLEKV
+1326 LTSQILEQLLEKV
-1339 NSDVPYKE
+1339 NRDVPYKE
-1347 SKSFPL
+1347 SKCFL
-1353 LGSAAERVATPLP
+1353 LGSGSERIATPLP

-1380 ESGPAVLGLYPPLFV
+1380 ESGAAVLGLYAPLFV
-1395 TLLLRLSCTVG
+1395 TLLLRVSCTVG
-1406 VQLPKNL
+1406 VQLPKSL
-1413 QSRERRRSS
+1413 QSRERRSS
-1422 SSSGGGGSGNHGPAS
+1422 SLSPAP
-1437 RSLQPCSCAVET
+1437 RSLHPCSCAVET
-1449 LKVMLVRGGSEEVA
+1449 LKVMLARGGSEAVTK
-1463 RAVGSAGGWELMA
+1463 AVGSAGGWDLMA
-1476 SAERHHDGIAVLAGA
+1476 SPERHHDGIAVLAGA

-1506 LIPTLNS
+1506 LVPTLSS

-1528 LLNSNVVNDLILLET
+1528 LLNSNVVNDLMLLET
-1543 MMDNMTGRQKDACTL
+1543 VMDNMTGRQKDPCLL

-1566 LGNIASGSPE
+1566 LGNISSGSPE

-1637 FDSEQPDLRRSSIV
+1637 FDSVREPGGRSSIV
-1651 LFGNLTKFSQGNCEV
+1651 LFGNLTKFSEEDCEA

-1679 LHLQDPKPEVVKACK
+1679 LHLQDPKHQG
-1694 FALRMCGPNMGCDGL
+1694 FALRMCGPNMGCEGL

-1746 LILTNLFY
+1746 LISTNLFY

-1769 IGFLVLHVDEDQC
+1769 IGFLVLHVDEDHC

-1789 LISALNLLLKD
+1789 LISGES
-1800 PVPSVR
+1800 VPTAR
-1806 VKVAETLGRLVRI
+1806 AAGELGLGVGAGAQPRDFGLPRLGTCRAPGSCSARG
-1819 L
+1819 

>member
-1 MTESRIKR
+1 
-9 LATTLMDATTDK
+9 MDATTDK
-21 DPLVQEQIYNALCH
+21 DPLVQEQIYNALCY

-45 NSCDEYLRQHDKL
+45 NACDEYLRQHDKL

-70 ETVVKNNIA
+70 ETVVKDNIG
-79 LLDKSTAKV
+79 LLEKSTAKV

-243 VVEAMGPMSYLLPSE
+243 VVEALGPMSYLMPSE

-305 QLDSLLGTLHPQICA
+305 QLDPLLGTLHPQICA
-320 PADPAVPLTV
+320 PADPSVPLTV

-427 GGEAMMEFLVRQC
+427 GGEAMLEFLVRQC
-440 ALPSDAQ
+440 ALPSEP
-447 PKKQPPDAD
+447 PKKQLPDAD

-494 PVQFT
+494 PIQFT

-509 MSLAVKKQEEGENAS
+509 MYLATKKQEEGENAS

-549 QPYVGDCRGAAALR
+549 QPYSGECRGAAALR
-563 LLNVLHYSV
+563 LLGVLHYSV
-572 HPALEQLWSKRVPL
+572 HPALDQLWSKKVPL
-586 LVEHIEENTEK
+586 LVEHVEENTES

-604 EEKLLLFLQETLAAV
+604 EEKLLLFLQETLVAV
-619 ADNTW
+619 SDNTW

-639 NGFPLEKNFLYKC
+639 NGFVLEKNFLYKC

-749 VSAPKELVLSRIEA
+749 VYAPKELVLSRIEA

-784 KVQCEALNLSSSLLF
+784 K
-799 PALSVRLSLWVPL
+799 
-812 ESSSRGGPRAPGE
+812 
-825 SRWSRC
+825 
-831 SLPRPPHPAPPRLE
+831 
-845 PLPRKCRNSQRR
+845 
-857 GREKGVGFFFFGGG
+857 
-871 GFFGVLFG
+871 
-879 FFFFLPGREPSVGSV
+879 
-894 ARGRSGGRSPAACRL
+894 
-909 PPVLPKPCFSYELG
+909 
-923 AAGARRGVP
+923 
-932 GRERAGLGSAFFAR
+932 

-967 GAKCGD
+967 GVKCGD
-973 FVFSRK
+973 FIFSRK

-989 IKAEPPEAMR
+989 IKAEPLEAMR

-1013 VVLEPHLSDPDR
+1013 VYPSSAAVPAGTQLMGPLHSQS
-1025 TELIDTCLAGVLA
+1025 LA
-1038 LPPPEP
+1038 PM
-1044 AKEREENG
+1044 
-1052 GDASHKEVLY
+1052 LY
-1062 GDTLSALKD
+1062 GDTISALKD

-1113 ALLEFYLSKLNVS
+1113 ALLDFYLSKLNVS

-1151 VRQDAVDC
+1151 VRQHAVDC

-1189 KGLEEPDFTVLFRTC
+1189 KGLEEPDFTVLFHTC

-1247 SLLKERGAVLQEKV
+1247 SLLKERGGVLQEKV
-1261 PDIMSIIHSKLE
+1261 PDIISIIHSKLE

-1298 VVSSLLGSPLPFDS
+1298 VVSSLLGSALPFDS

-1319 SLATEPT
+1319 SLATEPALT
-1326 LASRILEQLLEKV
+1326 SQILEQLLEKV
-1339 NSDVPYKE
+1339 NRDVPYKE
-1347 SKSFPL
+1347 SKCFL
-1353 LGSAAERVATPLP
+1353 LGSGAERIATPLP

-1380 ESGPAVLGLYPPLFV
+1380 ESGAAVLGLYPPLFV
-1395 TLLLRLSCTVG
+1395 TLLLRVSCTVG

-1413 QSRERRRSS
+1413 QSRERRSS
-1422 SSSGGGGSGNHGPAS
+1422 SHGLAP
-1437 RSLQPCSCAVET
+1437 RSLHPCSRAVET
-1449 LKVMLVRGGSEEVA
+1449 LKVMLARGGSEEVA
-1463 RAVGSAGGWELMA
+1463 RASEGPRGTRGQTTSAGALPHHEGVRA
-1476 SAERHHDGIAVLAGA
+1476 SATRPSPPSWF
-1491 MARHAGPRLPLIVKN
+1491 AGPSLV
-1506 LIPTLNS
+1506 
-1513 VFDSQRITTTAFFAE
+1513 TAETFFLLQ
-1528 LLNSNVVNDLILLET
+1528 LLNSNVVNDLMLLET
-1543 MMDNMTGRQKDACTL
+1543 VMDNMTGRQKDACTL

-1606 AMSSLSKLLDHLE
+1606 AMSSLSKLLDHVE

-1637 FDSEQPDLRRSSIV
+1637 FDSEQPDLRQSSIV
-1651 LFGNLTKFSQGNCEV
+1651 LFGNLSRFSEGNCEV

-1679 LHLQDPKPEVVKACK
+1679 LHLQDPKPEVVRACK
-1694 FALRMCGPNMGCDGL
+1694 FALRMCGPNMGCEGL

-1714 NHLREDRS
+1714 NHLREERS

-1728 MNNVCKHLMQS
+1728 MNNVCKHLVS
-1739 YPEMLNR
+1739 SRPGPWHR
-1746 LILTNLFY
+1746 RCPWG
-1754 FKSNWVDI
+1754 SCWGP
-1762 RAAAPMF
+1762 APVCPPPSPSP
-1769 IGFLVLHVDEDQC
+1769 GLS
-1782 QQVDLDQ
+1782 
-1789 LISALNLLLKD
+1789 SAS
-1800 PVPSVR
+1800 P
-1806 VKVAETLGRLVRI
+1806 
-1819 L
+1819 

>member
-1 MTESRIKR
+1 MDTEGAASCLRPLGELRTRSMMESRIKR

-21 DPLVQEQIYNALCH
+21 DPLVQEQIYNALCY

-45 NSCDEYLRQHDKL
+45 HSCDEYLRQHDKL

-79 LLDKSTAKV
+79 SLDKSTAKV

-104 RDWQQAASNVL
+104 REWQQAASSVL

-134 QPGILPHYFV
+134 QPGILPHYFIV
-144 MQTFA
+144 QTFA

-243 VVEAMGPMSYLLPSE
+243 VVEAVGPMSYLMPSE

-273 LYKKHTEAFYISKSL
+273 LYKKHAEAFYISKSL

-305 QLDSLLGTLHPQICA
+305 QLDALLGTLHPQICA
-320 PADPAVPLTV
+320 PADPSVPLTV

-403 NNKVKRAVVQVIS
+403 NDKVKRAVVQVIS

-427 GGEAMMEFLVRQC
+427 GGEAMMEYLVRQC
-440 ALPSDAQ
+440 ALPSEAQ
-447 PKKQPPDAD
+447 PKKQTPDAD

-494 PVQFT
+494 PIQFT

-509 MSLAVKKQEEGENAS
+509 MYLAMKKQEEGENAS
-524 LIRYDLNANLP
+524 LIRYDLNGNLP

-549 QPYVGDCRGAAALR
+549 QPYAGDCRGTAALR
-563 LLNVLHYSV
+563 LLSVLQYSV
-572 HPALEQLWSKRVPL
+572 HPALEQLWSKRVPS

-597 SLSQKEW
+597 CLCQKEW

-619 ADNTW
+619 SDNTW

-652 IGTTL
+652 IGMTL
-657 GACASKDLVQKQLQ
+657 GACTSKDLVQKQLQ

-740 LILCYGYVA
+740 LILCYGFVA
-749 VSAPKELVLSRIEA
+749 VHAPKELVLSRIEA

-784 KVQCEALNLSSSLLF
+784 K
-799 PALSVRLSLWVPL
+799 
-812 ESSSRGGPRAPGE
+812 
-825 SRWSRC
+825 
-831 SLPRPPHPAPPRLE
+831 
-845 PLPRKCRNSQRR
+845 
-857 GREKGVGFFFFGGG
+857 
-871 GFFGVLFG
+871 
-879 FFFFLPGREPSVGSV
+879 
-894 ARGRSGGRSPAACRL
+894 
-909 PPVLPKPCFSYELG
+909 
-923 AAGARRGVP
+923 
-932 GRERAGLGSAFFAR
+932 

-967 GAKCGD
+967 GGKCGD

-989 IKAEPPEAMR
+989 IKAEPLDAMR
-999 TPVRQRAMITCTYL
+999 TPVRQRAMVTCTYL

-1025 TELIDTCLAGVLA
+1025 TELIDTCLASVLA
-1038 LPPPEP
+1038 LPPDPGQ
-1044 AKEREENG
+1044 ERDGIG
-1052 GDASHKEVLY
+1052 GDAPHKEILY

-1100 KEHERQR
+1100 KEQERQR

-1113 ALLEFYLSKLNVS
+1113 ALLDFYLGKLNVS

-1151 VRQDAVDC
+1151 VRQHAVDC

-1176 HRDEMVEGLKALK
+1176 HTDEMVEGLKALK
-1189 KGLEEPDFTVLFRTC
+1189 KGLEEPDFTVLFHTC
-1204 NNIAMVIGKRVP
+1204 HNIAMVVGKRVP

-1247 SLLKERGAVLQEKV
+1247 SLLKERGSVLQEKV
-1261 PDIMSIIHSKLE
+1261 PDIMSIIHSKLQ

-1278 HIRKAAQQTV
+1278 HVRKAAQQTV

-1298 VVSSLLGSPLPFDS
+1298 VVSSLLGSALPFDS

-1319 SLATEPT
+1319 SLAAEPT
-1326 LASRILEQLLEKV
+1326 LTSQILEQLLEKV
-1339 NSDVPYKE
+1339 NRDVPYKE
-1347 SKSFPL
+1347 SKCFL
-1353 LGSAAERVATPLP
+1353 LGSGSERIATPLP

-1380 ESGPAVLGLYPPLFV
+1380 ESGAAVLGLYAPLFV
-1395 TLLLRLSCTVG
+1395 TLLLRVSCTVG
-1406 VQLPKNL
+1406 VQLPKSL
-1413 QSRERRRSS
+1413 QSRERRSS
-1422 SSSGGGGSGNHGPAS
+1422 SLSPAP
-1437 RSLQPCSCAVET
+1437 RSLHPCSCAVET
-1449 LKVMLVRGGSEEVA
+1449 LKVMLARGGSEAVT
-1463 RAVGSAGGWELMA
+1463 RAVGSAGGWDLMA
-1476 SAERHHDGIAVLAGA
+1476 SPERHHDGIAVLAGA

-1506 LIPTLNS
+1506 LVPTLSS

-1528 LLNSNVVNDLILLET
+1528 LLNSNVVNDLMLLET
-1543 MMDNMTGRQKDACTL
+1543 VMDNMTGRQKDPCML

-1566 LGNIASGSPE
+1566 LGNISSGSPE

-1637 FDSEQPDLRRSSIV
+1637 FDSEQPGLRQSSIV
-1651 LFGNLTKFSQGNCEV
+1651 LFGNLTKFSEDDCEA

-1694 FALRMCGPNMGCDGL
+1694 FALRMCGPNMGCEGL

-1769 IGFLVLHVDEDQC
+1769 IGFLVLHVDEDHC

-1800 PVPSVR
+1800 PVPAVR
-1806 VKVAETLGRLVRI
+1806 MKVAETLGRLVRI

>member
-1 MTESRIKR
+1 MMESRLKR

-21 DPLVQEQIYNALCH
+21 DPLVQEQIYTALCY

-70 ETVVKNNIA
+70 ETVVRNNIS
-79 LLDKSTAKV
+79 LLDKNTVKV

-104 RDWQQAASNVL
+104 RDWQQAASSVL

-144 MQTFA
+144 LQTFA

-174 GMAKQDHMKS
+174 GMAKQDHMKA

-243 VVEAMGPMSYLLPSE
+243 VVEALGPMSHLMPGE

-265 KLIPGILA
+265 RLIPGILT
-273 LYKKHTEAFYISKSL
+273 LYKKHAEAFYISKSL

-305 QLDSLLGTLHPQICA
+305 QLDALLATLLPQICV
-320 PADPAVPLTV
+320 PADPSVPLAV

-343 ACSFPD
+343 ACCFPD

-392 LSSMKLPLQDS
+392 MSSMRLPLQDS

-440 ALPSDAQ
+440 ALPSDL
-447 PKKQPPDAD
+447 PKKQPLDPD

-481 NNVLWPYLLEFVT
+481 NNVLWPYLLEFLT
-494 PVQFT
+494 PIQFT

-509 MSLAVKKQEEGENAS
+509 MCLAMKKQEEGEGSS

-549 QPYVGDCRGAAALR
+549 QPYAGDSRGVAALR
-563 LLNVLHYSV
+563 LLAVLHSSI
-572 HPALEQLWSKRVPL
+572 HPALDHLWSKKVPL

-604 EEKLLLFLQETLAAV
+604 EEKLLLFLQETLVAV
-619 ADNTW
+619 ADNAW
-624 ICHFVTEMCRQLNSY
+624 SCHFVTEMCRQLGSY

-657 GACASKDLVQKQLQ
+657 GACTSKDLVQKQLQ

-706 LEDFVRSDVFKKSVG
+706 LEEFVRSDVFKKSVG

-727 DRSDNEVE
+727 DRSDGDVE
-735 KIKST
+735 RIKSS

-749 VSAPKELVLSRIEA
+749 ACAPKELLLPRVEA

-784 KVQCEALNLSSSLLF
+784 K
-799 PALSVRLSLWVPL
+799 
-812 ESSSRGGPRAPGE
+812 
-825 SRWSRC
+825 
-831 SLPRPPHPAPPRLE
+831 
-845 PLPRKCRNSQRR
+845 
-857 GREKGVGFFFFGGG
+857 
-871 GFFGVLFG
+871 
-879 FFFFLPGREPSVGSV
+879 
-894 ARGRSGGRSPAACRL
+894 
-909 PPVLPKPCFSYELG
+909 
-923 AAGARRGVP
+923 
-932 GRERAGLGSAFFAR
+932 

-959 MISQAIYN
+959 MISQAIYS
-967 GAKCGD
+967 GRSCGD

-989 IKAEPPEAMR
+989 IKAEPLETLR
-999 TPVRQRAMITCTYL
+999 TPVRQRAMVACTYL
-1013 VVLEPHLSDPDR
+1013 VILEPHLSDPDR
-1025 TELIDTCLAGVLA
+1025 TELMDTCLAGVLA
-1038 LPPPEP
+1038 LPPL
-1044 AKEREENG
+1044 EREENG
-1052 GDASHKEVLY
+1052 GDIFNREMLY
-1062 GDTLSALKD
+1062 GDTISALKD

-1085 LQDMFAHLGPWIKSN
+1085 LQDMFAHLGPWIKSG

-1113 ALLEFYLSKLNVS
+1113 ALLDFYLSKLNVS

-1141 SPRCSDSLAS
+1141 SPRCSDSQPS
-1151 VRQDAVDC
+1151 VRQHALDC
-1159 VYCLLYIQLCY
+1159 LHSLLYIQLCY

-1189 KGLEEPDFTVLFRTC
+1189 KGLEEPDFTVLFHTC
-1204 NNIAMVIGKRVP
+1204 NNIATVIGKRVP

-1231 ADPDKNCSRA
+1231 VDPDKNCSRA

-1247 SLLKERGAVLQEKV
+1247 CLLKERGGVLQEKV

-1278 HIRKAAQQTV
+1278 HVRKAAQQTV

-1298 VVSSLLGSPLPFDS
+1298 VVSSLLGTSLPFDS
-1312 HTCAMWR
+1312 HTCTMWR
-1319 SLATEPT
+1319 ALATEPT
-1326 LASRILEQLLEKV
+1326 LTTQMLEQLLEKIGR
-1339 NSDVPYKE
+1339 DVPYKE
-1347 SKSFPL
+1347 SRSFL
-1353 LGSAAERVATPLP
+1353 LGSGTERIATPLP
-1366 LAATCAL
+1366 LAVTSAL

-1380 ESGPAVLGLYPPLFV
+1380 EAGPAVLDLYPQLFV
-1395 TLLLRLSCTVG
+1395 TLLLRVSSTLG
-1406 VQLPKNL
+1406 VQLPKSL
-1413 QSRERRRSS
+1413 QSKERRSS
-1422 SSSGGGGSGNHGPAS
+1422 SHGPAP
-1437 RSLQPCSCAVET
+1437 RSLHPCSCAVET
-1449 LKVMLVRGGSEEVA
+1449 LKVMLARGGSEEVA
-1463 RAVGSAGGWELMA
+1463 RAVASAGGWDMLA
-1476 SAERHHDGIAVLAGA
+1476 SPERHHDGVALLAGA
-1491 MARHAGPRLPLIVKN
+1491 MARHAGPRLPLVVKN
-1506 LIPTLNS
+1506 LLPSLSSI
-1513 VFDSQRITTTAFFAE
+1513 FDSQRVTTTAFFAQ
-1528 LLNSNVVNDLILLET
+1528 LLSSNVVNDLILLET
-1543 MMDNMTGRQKDACTL
+1543 MMDSMTGRQKDTCTL

-1566 LGNIASGSPE
+1566 LGNIASGAPE

-1619 ERDIQSMLLHIA
+1619 QRDIQSMLLHIA

-1651 LFGNLTKFSQGNCEV
+1651 LFGNLTKFSEGHGEV
-1666 FFEQILNGLVTLL
+1666 FLEQILNGLVTLL
-1679 LHLQDPKPEVVKACK
+1679 LHLQDPRPEVVKACK
-1694 FALRMCGPNMGCDGL
+1694 FALRMCGPSMGCEGL
-1709 CDMFL
+1709 CEMFL

-1746 LILTNLFY
+1746 LISTNLFY
-1754 FKSNWVDI
+1754 FKSSWVDI

-1769 IGFLVLHVDEDQC
+1769 IGFLVLHVDEDHC
-1782 QQVDLDQ
+1782 QQVDLDP

-1800 PVPSVR
+1800 PVPAVR
-1806 VKVAETLGRLVRI
+1806 VKVAETLGRLVRV

>member
-1 MTESRIKR
+1 

-21 DPLVQEQIYNALCH
+21 DPLVQEQIYNALCY

-45 NSCDEYLRQHDKL
+45 NSCDEYLRQHEKL
-58 AYPHRVIILKAM
+58 AYPHRVIILNAM

-79 LLDKSTAKV
+79 LLEKSTAKV
-88 VIFLASNEMT
+88 VIFLASSEMT
-98 KSKEVI
+98 KSKELV

-144 MQTFA
+144 LQTFA

-218 NEIFSAYEVLFNSWL
+218 SEIFSAYEVLFNSWL

-243 VVEAMGPMSYLLPSE
+243 VVEALGPMSYLLPAE

-265 KLIPGILA
+265 RLIPGILS
-273 LYKKHTEAFYISKSL
+273 LYKKHTEAFCISKSL

-305 QLDSLLGTLHPQICA
+305 QLEPLLSTLHPQISA
-320 PADPAVPLTV
+320 PSDPSLPLTV

-369 TLLIMRQIINSAPSQ
+369 TLLIIRQIINSAPSQ
-384 MEIKKPFI
+384 MEMKKPFI
-392 LSSMKLPLQDS
+392 LSSMRPPLQDS
-403 NNKVKRAVVQVIS
+403 NNKVKRTLVQVIS

-427 GGEAMMEFLVRQC
+427 GGEAMVEFLVRQC
-440 ALPSDAQ
+440 ALPSELH
-447 PKKQPPDAD
+447 PKKQSPDGD

-461 SVQSI
+461 SVRSI
-466 SVNTLFLLSTTVDRM
+466 SVNTLFLLSTTVHRM
-481 NNVLWPYLLEFVT
+481 TNVLWPYLLEFVT
-494 PVQFT
+494 PMHFT

-509 MSLAVKKQEEGENAS
+509 MYLAMKKQEEGEAS
-524 LIRYDLNANLP
+524 SLLRYDLNATLP
-535 SPYALTTRLLVVSS
+535 SPYALTSRLLVVSS
-549 QPYVGDCRGAAALR
+549 QPYLGEGRGAAALR
-563 LLNVLHYSV
+563 LLHVLRGSI
-572 HPALEQLWSKRVPL
+572 HPALQHLWSKKVPL
-586 LVEHIEENTEK
+586 LVEHLEENTEK
-597 SLSQKEW
+597 SLIQKEW
-604 EEKLLLFLQETLAAV
+604 EEKLLLFLQETLVAV

-624 ICHFVTEMCRQLNSY
+624 ICQFIPEMCGHLNSY
-639 NGFPLEKNFLYKC
+639 NGIPLEKNFLYKC

-657 GACASKDLVQKQLQ
+657 GACTSKDLVQKQLQ

-695 AINHLEETLAK
+695 AIHHLEETLAK
-706 LEDFVRSDVFKKSVG
+706 LEEFVKSDVFKRSMG

-735 KIKST
+735 KIKSS

-749 VSAPKELVLSRIEA
+749 AYAPKELVLSRIEA

-784 KVQCEALNLSSSLLF
+784 K
-799 PALSVRLSLWVPL
+799 
-812 ESSSRGGPRAPGE
+812 
-825 SRWSRC
+825 
-831 SLPRPPHPAPPRLE
+831 
-845 PLPRKCRNSQRR
+845 
-857 GREKGVGFFFFGGG
+857 
-871 GFFGVLFG
+871 
-879 FFFFLPGREPSVGSV
+879 
-894 ARGRSGGRSPAACRL
+894 
-909 PPVLPKPCFSYELG
+909 
-923 AAGARRGVP
+923 
-932 GRERAGLGSAFFAR
+932 

-959 MISQAIYN
+959 MISQAIHS
-967 GAKCGD
+967 GDRAGD
-973 FVFSRK
+973 FTFSRK

-989 IKAEPPEAMR
+989 IKAEPLEAMR
-999 TPVRQRAMITCTYL
+999 TPVRQRAMVTCTYL
-1013 VVLEPHLSDPDR
+1013 VVLEPQLSDPDR
-1025 TELIDTCLAGVLA
+1025 TELIDTCLAGVLS
-1038 LPPPEP
+1038 LPPPDQG
-1044 AKEREENG
+1044 KEKDENG
-1052 GDASHKEVLY
+1052 GDVLHREMLY

-1071 LLKSLLQRNLTPHG
+1071 LLKSLLQRSLTPHG
-1085 LQDMFAHLGPWIKSN
+1085 LQDMFAHLGPWIKSQ
-1100 KEHERQR
+1100 KEQERQR

-1113 ALLEFYLSKLNVS
+1113 ALLEFYLTKLNVS
-1126 TVIPFYNLGVLIALF
+1126 TLIPFYNLGVLVALF
-1141 SPRCSDSLAS
+1141 SPRCSDSLAA
-1151 VRQDAVDC
+1151 VRRDAVDC
-1159 VYCLLYIQLCY
+1159 VYSLLYIQLCY

-1189 KGLEEPDFTVLFRTC
+1189 KGLEDPDFTVLFHTC
-1204 NNIAMVIGKRVP
+1204 NNIATVIGKRVP

-1224 LAMFEGL
+1224 LAMFEAL

-1241 ATVMIN
+1241 ATVIIN
-1247 SLLKERGAVLQEKV
+1247 SLLKERGGVLQEKV
-1261 PDIMSIIHSKLE
+1261 PDILSIIHSKLE

-1278 HIRKAAQQTV
+1278 HVRKAAQQTV

-1298 VVSSLLGSPLPFDS
+1298 VVSSLLGSTLPFDS
-1312 HTCAMWR
+1312 HTCTMWR
-1319 SLATEPT
+1319 SLAGEPT
-1326 LASRILEQLLEKV
+1326 LTSQILEQLLEKV
-1339 NSDVPYKE
+1339 NRDVPYKE
-1347 SKSFPL
+1347 SKGLL
-1353 LGSAAERVATPLP
+1353 LGSGSERVATL
-1366 LAATCAL
+1366 LLFSLSLQATCAL

-1380 ESGPAVLGLYPPLFV
+1380 EAGAAVLGLYSPLFV

-1406 VQLPKNL
+1406 VQLPKSL
-1413 QSRERRRSS
+1413 QSKEKRSQSQS
-1422 SSSGGGGSGNHGPAS
+1422 SAAP
-1437 RSLQPCSCAVET
+1437 RSLQPCSSAVDT
-1449 LKVMLVRGGSEEVA
+1449 LKVMLTRGGSEEVT
-1463 RAVGSAGGWELMA
+1463 RAVGSAGGWEMMVNP
-1476 SAERHHDGIAVLAGA
+1476 ERHHEGIAVLAGA
-1491 MARHAGPRLPLIVKN
+1491 MARHAGPRLPLVVKN

-1513 VFDSQRITTTAFFAE
+1513 VFDSQRVTTTAFFSE
-1528 LLNSNVVNDLILLET
+1528 LLSSNVVNDLILLET
-1543 MMDNMTGRQKDACTL
+1543 MLDNLTGRQKDSSML

-1566 LGNIASGSPE
+1566 LGNIATGSPE

-1581 GAKLLASM
+1581 GAQLLASM

-1595 KDDPHN
+1595 KDDPNN

-1606 AMSSLSKLLDHLE
+1606 AMSSLSKLLDHVE
-1619 ERDIQSMLLHIA
+1619 ERDIQAMLLHIA

-1637 FDSEQPDLRRSSIV
+1637 FDSEQPQLRQASIV
-1651 LFGNLTKFSQGNCEV
+1651 LFGNLTRFSEANCEV

-1694 FALRMCGPNMGCDGL
+1694 FALRMCGPSMGCEGL
-1709 CDMFL
+1709 CEMFL

-1746 LILTNLFY
+1746 LISTNLFY
-1754 FKSNWVDI
+1754 FKSSWVDI

-1769 IGFLVLHVDEDQC
+1769 IGFLVLHVDEEHC
-1782 QQVDLDQ
+1782 PQVDLDQ
-1789 LISALNLLLKD
+1789 LIS
-1800 PVPSVR
+1800 
-1806 VKVAETLGRLVRI
+1806 
-1819 L
+1819 

>member
-1 MTESRIKR
+1 MGARLSRSG

-21 DPLVQEQIYNALCH
+21 DPLVQEQIYNALCY

-45 NSCDEYLRQHDKL
+45 HSCDEYLRQHDKL

-70 ETVVKNNIA
+70 ETVVRNNIA
-79 LLDKSTAKV
+79 SLDKSTAKV
-88 VIFLASNEMT
+88 VIFLASSEMT

-104 RDWQQAASNVL
+104 RDWQQAASSVL

-134 QPGILPHYFV
+134 QPGILPHYFIV
-144 MQTFA
+144 QTFA

-243 VVEAMGPMSYLLPSE
+243 VVEAMGPMSYLMPSE

-273 LYKKHTEAFYISKSL
+273 LYKKHAEAFYISKSL

-305 QLDSLLGTLHPQICA
+305 QLDALLGTLHPQVGVPWGCGPLCP
-320 PADPAVPLTV
+320 PA
-330 KNHTEVLRCFTVL
+330 

-403 NNKVKRAVVQVIS
+403 NDKVKRAVVQVIS

-427 GGEAMMEFLVRQC
+427 GGEAMMEYLVRQC
-440 ALPSDAQ
+440 ALPSEAVRQ
-447 PKKQPPDAD
+447 PLDAD

-494 PVQFT
+494 PIQFT

-509 MSLAVKKQEEGENAS
+509 MYLAMKKQEEGENAS
-524 LIRYDLNANLP
+524 LIRYDLNGGYQ
-535 SPYALTTRLLVVSS
+535 PYPLCACKLGVVSS
-549 QPYVGDCRGAAALR
+549 QPYAGDCRGAAALR
-563 LLNVLHYSV
+563 LLSVLQYSV
-572 HPALEQLWSKRVPL
+572 HPALEQLWSKRVPS

-597 SLSQKEW
+597 CLCQKEW

-619 ADNTW
+619 SDNTW
-624 ICHFVTEMCRQLNSY
+624 ICHFVTEMCRQLNCY

-657 GACASKDLVQKQLQ
+657 GACVSKDLVQKQLQ

-740 LILCYGYVA
+740 LILCYGFVA
-749 VSAPKELVLSRIEA
+749 VHAPKELVLSRIEA

-784 KVQCEALNLSSSLLF
+784 K
-799 PALSVRLSLWVPL
+799 
-812 ESSSRGGPRAPGE
+812 
-825 SRWSRC
+825 
-831 SLPRPPHPAPPRLE
+831 
-845 PLPRKCRNSQRR
+845 
-857 GREKGVGFFFFGGG
+857 
-871 GFFGVLFG
+871 
-879 FFFFLPGREPSVGSV
+879 
-894 ARGRSGGRSPAACRL
+894 
-909 PPVLPKPCFSYELG
+909 
-923 AAGARRGVP
+923 
-932 GRERAGLGSAFFAR
+932 

-959 MISQAIYN
+959 MISQAIYD
-967 GAKCGD
+967 GGKCGD

-989 IKAEPPEAMR
+989 IKAEPLDAMR
-999 TPVRQRAMITCTYL
+999 TPVRQRAMVTCTYL
-1013 VVLEPHLSDPDR
+1013 VYPSSGGSRGRAPPR
-1025 TELIDTCLAGVLA
+1025 SLAPCSR
-1038 LPPPEP
+1038 LPRGP
-1044 AKEREENG
+1044 G
-1052 GDASHKEVLY
+1052 GRAILY

-1100 KEHERQR
+1100 KEQERQR
-1107 AVEVSA
+1107 AVEISA
-1113 ALLEFYLSKLNVS
+1113 ALLDFYLGKLNVS
-1126 TVIPFYNLGVLIALF
+1126 VSGRGTVVPFYNLGVLIALF

-1151 VRQDAVDC
+1151 VRQHAVDC

-1176 HRDEMVEGLKALK
+1176 HTDEMVEGLKALK
-1189 KGLEEPDFTVLFRTC
+1189 KGLEEPDFTVLFHTC
-1204 NNIAMVIGKRVP
+1204 HNIAMVVGKRVP

-1247 SLLKERGAVLQEKV
+1247 SLLKERGSVLQEKV
-1261 PDIMSIIHSKLE
+1261 PDIMSIIHSKLQ

-1298 VVSSLLGSPLPFDS
+1298 VVSSLLGSALPFDS

-1319 SLATEPT
+1319 SLAAEPT
-1326 LASRILEQLLEKV
+1326 LTSQILEQLLEKV
-1339 NSDVPYKE
+1339 NRDVPYKE
-1347 SKSFPL
+1347 SKCFL
-1353 LGSAAERVATPLP
+1353 LGSGSERIATPLP

-1380 ESGPAVLGLYPPLFV
+1380 ESGAAVLGLYAPLFV
-1395 TLLLRLSCTVG
+1395 TLLLRVSCTVG
-1406 VQLPKNL
+1406 VQLPKSL
-1413 QSRERRRSS
+1413 QSRERRSS
-1422 SSSGGGGSGNHGPAS
+1422 SLSPAP
-1437 RSLQPCSCAVET
+1437 RSLHPCSCAVET
-1449 LKVMLVRGGSEEVA
+1449 LKVMLARGGSEAVTK
-1463 RAVGSAGGWELMA
+1463 AVGSAGGWDLMA
-1476 SAERHHDGIAVLAGA
+1476 TRPGVGDVAPSARSA

-1506 LIPTLNS
+1506 LVPTLSS

-1528 LLNSNVVNDLILLET
+1528 LLNSNVVNDLMLLET
-1543 MMDNMTGRQKDACTL
+1543 VMDNMTGRQKDPCLL

-1566 LGNIASGSPE
+1566 LGNISSGSPE

-1637 FDSEQPDLRRSSIV
+1637 FDSVREPGGRSSIV
-1651 LFGNLTKFSQGNCEV
+1651 LFGNLTKFSEEDCEA

-1694 FALRMCGPNMGCDGL
+1694 FALRMCGPNMGCEGL

-1746 LILTNLFY
+1746 LISTNLFY

-1769 IGFLVLHVDEDQC
+1769 IGFLVLHVDEDHC

-1789 LISALNLLLKD
+1789 LISGES
-1800 PVPSVR
+1800 VPTAR
-1806 VKVAETLGRLVRI
+1806 AAGELGLGVGAGAQPRDFGLPRLGTCRAPGSCSARG
-1819 L
+1819 

>member
-1 MTESRIKR
+1 MMESRIKPCLSCSG

-21 DPLVQEQIYNALCH
+21 DPLVQEQIYNALCY

-45 NSCDEYLRQHDKL
+45 HSCDEYLRQHDKL

-79 LLDKSTAKV
+79 SLDKSTAKV

-104 RDWQQAASNVL
+104 REWQQAASSVL

-134 QPGILPHYFV
+134 QPGILPHYFIV
-144 MQTFA
+144 QTFA

-243 VVEAMGPMSYLLPSE
+243 VVEAVGPMSYLMPSE

-273 LYKKHTEAFYISKSL
+273 LYKKHAEAFYISKSL

-305 QLDSLLGTLHPQICA
+305 QLDALLGTLHPQICA
-320 PADPAVPLTV
+320 PADPSVPLTV

-403 NNKVKRAVVQVIS
+403 NDKVKRAVVQVIS

-427 GGEAMMEFLVRQC
+427 GGEAMMEYLVRQC
-440 ALPSDAQ
+440 ALPSEAQ
-447 PKKQPPDAD
+447 PKKQTPDAD

-494 PVQFT
+494 PIQFT

-509 MSLAVKKQEEGENAS
+509 MYLAMKKQEEGENAS
-524 LIRYDLNANLP
+524 LIRYDLNGNLP

-549 QPYVGDCRGAAALR
+549 QPYAGDCRGTAALR
-563 LLNVLHYSV
+563 LLSVLQYSV
-572 HPALEQLWSKRVPL
+572 HPALEQLWSKRVPS

-597 SLSQKEW
+597 CLCQKEW

-619 ADNTW
+619 SDNTW

-657 GACASKDLVQKQLQ
+657 GACTSKDLVQKQLQ

-740 LILCYGYVA
+740 LILCYGFVA
-749 VSAPKELVLSRIEA
+749 VHAPKELVLSRIEA

-775 KVLGIKVET
+775 K
-784 KVQCEALNLSSSLLF
+784 
-799 PALSVRLSLWVPL
+799 
-812 ESSSRGGPRAPGE
+812 
-825 SRWSRC
+825 
-831 SLPRPPHPAPPRLE
+831 
-845 PLPRKCRNSQRR
+845 
-857 GREKGVGFFFFGGG
+857 
-871 GFFGVLFG
+871 
-879 FFFFLPGREPSVGSV
+879 
-894 ARGRSGGRSPAACRL
+894 
-909 PPVLPKPCFSYELG
+909 
-923 AAGARRGVP
+923 
-932 GRERAGLGSAFFAR
+932 

-967 GAKCGD
+967 GGKCGD

-989 IKAEPPEAMR
+989 IKAEPLDAMR
-999 TPVRQRAMITCTYL
+999 TPVRQRAMVTCTYL
-1013 VVLEPHLSDPDR
+1013 VSVLEPHLSDPDR
-1025 TELIDTCLAGVLA
+1025 TELIDTCLASVLA
-1038 LPPPEP
+1038 LPPDPGQ
-1044 AKEREENG
+1044 ERDGIG
-1052 GDASHKEVLY
+1052 GDAPHKEILY

-1100 KEHERQR
+1100 KEQERQR

-1113 ALLEFYLSKLNVS
+1113 ALLDFYLGKLNVS

-1151 VRQDAVDC
+1151 VRQHAVDC

-1176 HRDEMVEGLKALK
+1176 HTDEMVEGLKALK
-1189 KGLEEPDFTVLFRTC
+1189 KGLEEPDFTVLFHAC
-1204 NNIAMVIGKRVP
+1204 HNIAMVVGKRVP

-1247 SLLKERGAVLQEKV
+1247 SLLKERGSVLQEKV
-1261 PDIMSIIHSKLE
+1261 PDIMSIIHSKLQ

-1278 HIRKAAQQTV
+1278 HVRKAAQQTV

-1298 VVSSLLGSPLPFDS
+1298 VVSSLLGSALPFDS

-1319 SLATEPT
+1319 SLAAEPT
-1326 LASRILEQLLEKV
+1326 LTSQILEQLLEKV
-1339 NSDVPYKE
+1339 NRDVPYKE
-1347 SKSFPL
+1347 SKCFL
-1353 LGSAAERVATPLP
+1353 LGSGSERIATPLP

-1380 ESGPAVLGLYPPLFV
+1380 ESGAAVLGLYAPLFV
-1395 TLLLRLSCTVG
+1395 TLLLRVSCTVG
-1406 VQLPKNL
+1406 VQLPKSL
-1413 QSRERRRSS
+1413 QSRERRSS
-1422 SSSGGGGSGNHGPAS
+1422 SLSPAP
-1437 RSLQPCSCAVET
+1437 RSLHPCSCAVET
-1449 LKVMLVRGGSEEVA
+1449 LKVMLARGGSEAVT
-1463 RAVGSAGGWELMA
+1463 RAVGSAGGWDLMA
-1476 SAERHHDGIAVLAGA
+1476 SPERHHDGIAVLAGA

-1506 LIPTLNS
+1506 LVPTLSS

-1528 LLNSNVVNDLILLET
+1528 LLNSNVVNDLMLLET
-1543 MMDNMTGRQKDACTL
+1543 VMDNMTGRQKDPCML

-1566 LGNIASGSPE
+1566 LGNISSGSPE

-1637 FDSEQPDLRRSSIV
+1637 FDSEQPGLRQSSIV
-1651 LFGNLTKFSQGNCEV
+1651 LFGNLTKFSEDDCEA

-1694 FALRMCGPNMGCDGL
+1694 FALRMCGPNMGCEGL

-1769 IGFLVLHVDEDQC
+1769 IGFLVLHVDEDHC

-1800 PVPSVR
+1800 PVPAVR
-1806 VKVAETLGRLVRI
+1806 MKVAETLGRLVRI